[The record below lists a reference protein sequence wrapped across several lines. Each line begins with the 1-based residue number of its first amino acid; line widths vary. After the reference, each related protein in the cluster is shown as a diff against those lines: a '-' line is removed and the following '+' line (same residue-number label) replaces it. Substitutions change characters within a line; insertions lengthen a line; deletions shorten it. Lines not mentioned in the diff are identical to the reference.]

1 MKYKIKYV
9 ICMIA
14 FLVGLLL
21 PVQPVAASSSAI
33 GDVQEFNNLSGNAK
47 YLGSTYR
54 DNYSLDIE
62 EVELSDGIGEYLA
75 GKTMEGLNALAKV
88 FFFLERLLAYL
99 TVVVFYV
106 SFNLNLVDLFGSQVL
121 VIQQALNDSI
131 FQPLFLMGCAAAFCV
146 LIGRMI
152 RQDLAGALG
161 QIVKVIAIVMMSIL
175 VVTKSDTMLSM
186 CNNITKEISLEI
198 LVGVN
203 SANGYSGN
211 INAFSGEAAGILW
224 NNMVHQPWLTMEF
237 GYTASDDQVLGI
249 LSYKPGATE
258 RKDAVAADG
267 SGSFST
273 ERATERLGFS
283 FLYLIPCIMK
293 CGIYIIIVLIQLV
306 FQLLSIVYLF
316 MAPLVLIVSLF
327 PGYDGL
333 IGGWLRKIL
342 ETQISILVLSLIIG
356 ILIKFD
362 ELVFDWSRSVGFGWL
377 IALTIQIAIA
387 IALFL
392 NRDKLLT
399 AMSTVQR
406 GVSNPRYLR
415 NRMRLAGNVYAD
427 APKAAKEIRS
437 AAKWT
442 AGKAQW
448 IGGKVSSAEEG
459 VASWVQD
466 KNVPVS
472 WTVNPFLKNQKIKM
486 QEEPLTQS
494 KAEKKS
500 PEDSIRGSVDMAP
513 KNSNVGQKRASSGQS
528 DTQTQTRKEKRDSES
543 IRMISENLVK
553 SLNQLAMT
561 VDAAEDN
568 LHDNIQNNGAV
579 ERPALGDKKEED
591 RKEITLNV
599 KTPDGNGQS
608 VHAGMRNQQPLEVQI
623 PLETTRH
630 DNLQENRE
638 DEREDNR
645 RPTIKRQRP
654 EINAETPE
662 KVKTQQVIHSTERIR
677 EEIQQSEYAAEEIE
691 AEELEKPTQQIRP
704 SMQAM
709 RNGEKNDT
717 VQDRKV
723 DDPAVQPAAK
733 VQQDRKT
740 KKKTNRHPEER
751 LSQKETGVEKEKF
764 TKKG

>member
-1 MKYKIKYV
+1 
-9 ICMIA
+9 MIA
-14 FLVGLLL
+14 FVVGLML

-33 GDVQEFNNLSGNAK
+33 GEVQEFNNLSGNAK
-47 YLGSTYR
+47 YLGSAYR

-62 EVELSDGIGEYLA
+62 EVEISDGIGEYLA

-106 SFNLNLVDLFGSQVL
+106 SFNLNLVDLFGSQVS

-146 LIGRMI
+146 LIGRML

-203 SANGYSGN
+203 SANGYSDN

-237 GYTASDDQVLGI
+237 GYTASDDQVLGL
-249 LSYKPGATE
+249 LSYKPGAEE
-258 RKDAVAADG
+258 RKDAIAADE
-267 SGSFST
+267 SGSFLV

-362 ELVFDWSRSVGFGWL
+362 ELIFDWSRSVGFGWM

-392 NRDKLLT
+392 NRNKLLM

-415 NRMRLAGNVYAD
+415 NRMRLAGNVYAN
-427 APKAAKEIRS
+427 APRAAKEIKS

-442 AGKAQW
+442 ASKA
-448 IGGKVSSAEEG
+448 VSAGEG
-459 VASWVQD
+459 VSSWVQD

-472 WTVNPFLKNQKIKM
+472 WTVNPFLKNQKIKA
-486 QEEPLTQS
+486 QEETPPKATQR
-494 KAEKKS
+494 KVKKKS
-500 PEDSIRGSVDMAP
+500 VAGSIMESVDMAP
-513 KNSNVGQKRASSGQS
+513 KSSDVGQQKASSEKPY
-528 DTQTQTRKEKRDSES
+528 TQTQEEKGGSES
-543 IRMISENLVK
+543 IRMISEDLVRN
-553 SLNQLAMT
+553 LNQLAMV
-561 VDAAEDN
+561 VDAVGDN
-568 LHDNIQNNGAV
+568 LHDNIRDNGAV
-579 ERPALGDKKEED
+579 ERPILGDKKEED
-591 RKEITLNV
+591 RKELTINV
-599 KTPDGNGQS
+599 KTPDGSEQS
-608 VHAGMRNQQPLEVQI
+608 VHAGMQHQQMEAQI
-623 PLETTRH
+623 PLHR
-630 DNLQENRE
+630 
-638 DEREDNR
+638 
-645 RPTIKRQRP
+645 
-654 EINAETPE
+654 
-662 KVKTQQVIHSTERIR
+662 
-677 EEIQQSEYAAEEIE
+677 SEYDAEEIKSR
-691 AEELEKPTQQIRP
+691 ELKEPTQQARP
-704 SMQAM
+704 TMQAV
-709 RNGEKNDT
+709 RNDEKNDIVHNREAD
-717 VQDRKV
+717 VQ
-723 DDPAVQPAAK
+723 AVQPAAIEQTDK
-733 VQQDRKT
+733 EVKE
-740 KKKTNRHPEER
+740 KTNRHTEKR
-751 LSQKETGVEKEKF
+751 LLQKERDTEREKF
-764 TKKG
+764 VRKE

>member
-1 MKYKIKYV
+1 MKYKIKY
-9 ICMIA
+9 ILCMIA
-14 FLVGLLL
+14 FVVGLML

-33 GDVQEFNNLSGNAK
+33 GEVQEFNNLSGNAK
-47 YLGSTYR
+47 YLGSAYR

-62 EVELSDGIGEYLA
+62 EVEISDGIGEYLA

-106 SFNLNLVDLFGSQVL
+106 SFNLNLVDLFGSQVS

-146 LIGRMI
+146 LIGRML

-203 SANGYSGN
+203 SANGYSDN
-211 INAFSGEAAGILW
+211 INAFSGEAVGILW

-237 GYTASDDQVLGI
+237 GYTASDDQVLGL
-249 LSYKPGATE
+249 LSYKPGAEE
-258 RKDAVAADG
+258 RKDAIAADE
-267 SGSFST
+267 SGSFLV

-362 ELVFDWSRSVGFGWL
+362 ELIFDWSRSVGFGWM

-392 NRDKLLT
+392 NRNKLLM

-415 NRMRLAGNVYAD
+415 NRMRLAGNVYAN
-427 APKAAKEIRS
+427 APRAAKEIKS

-442 AGKAQW
+442 ASKA
-448 IGGKVSSAEEG
+448 VSAGEG
-459 VASWVQD
+459 VSSWVQD

-472 WTVNPFLKNQKIKM
+472 WTVNPFLKNQKIKA
-486 QEEPLTQS
+486 QEETPPKATQR
-494 KAEKKS
+494 KVKKKS
-500 PEDSIRGSVDMAP
+500 VAGSIMESVDMAP
-513 KNSNVGQKRASSGQS
+513 KSSDVGQQKASSEKPY
-528 DTQTQTRKEKRDSES
+528 TQTQEEKGGSES
-543 IRMISENLVK
+543 IRMISEDLVRN
-553 SLNQLAMT
+553 LNQLAMV
-561 VDAAEDN
+561 VDAVGDN
-568 LHDNIQNNGAV
+568 LHDNIRDNGAV
-579 ERPALGDKKEED
+579 ERPILGDKKEED
-591 RKEITLNV
+591 RKELTINV
-599 KTPDGNGQS
+599 KTPDGSEQS
-608 VHAGMRNQQPLEVQI
+608 VHAGMQHQQMEAQI
-623 PLETTRH
+623 PLHR
-630 DNLQENRE
+630 
-638 DEREDNR
+638 
-645 RPTIKRQRP
+645 
-654 EINAETPE
+654 
-662 KVKTQQVIHSTERIR
+662 
-677 EEIQQSEYAAEEIE
+677 SEYDAEEIKSR
-691 AEELEKPTQQIRP
+691 ELKEPTQQARP
-704 SMQAM
+704 TMQAV
-709 RNGEKNDT
+709 RNDEKNDIVHNREAD
-717 VQDRKV
+717 VQ
-723 DDPAVQPAAK
+723 AVQPAAIEQTDK
-733 VQQDRKT
+733 EVKE
-740 KKKTNRHPEER
+740 KTNRHTEKR
-751 LSQKETGVEKEKF
+751 LLQKERDTEREKF
-764 TKKG
+764 VRKE

>member
-1 MKYKIKYV
+1 MKYKIKY
-9 ICMIA
+9 ILCMIA
-14 FLVGLLL
+14 FVVGLML

-33 GDVQEFNNLSGNAK
+33 GEVQEFNNLSGNAK
-47 YLGSTYR
+47 YLGSVYR

-62 EVELSDGIGEYLA
+62 EVEISDGIGEYLA

-106 SFNLNLVDLFGSQVL
+106 SFNLNLVDLFGSQVS

-146 LIGRMI
+146 LIGRML

-203 SANGYSGN
+203 SANGYSDN

-237 GYTASDDQVLGI
+237 GYTASDDQVLGL
-249 LSYKPGATE
+249 LSYKPGAEE
-258 RKDAVAADG
+258 RKDAIAADE
-267 SGSFST
+267 SGSFLV

-362 ELVFDWSRSVGFGWL
+362 ELIFDWSRSVGFGWM

-392 NRDKLLT
+392 NRNKLLM

-415 NRMRLAGNVYAD
+415 NRMRLAGNVYAN
-427 APKAAKEIRS
+427 APRAAKEIKS

-442 AGKAQW
+442 ASKA
-448 IGGKVSSAEEG
+448 VSAGEG
-459 VASWVQD
+459 VSSWVQD

-472 WTVNPFLKNQKIKM
+472 WTVNPFLKNQKIKA
-486 QEEPLTQS
+486 QEETPPKATQR
-494 KAEKKS
+494 KVKKKS
-500 PEDSIRGSVDMAP
+500 VAGSIMESVDMAP
-513 KNSNVGQKRASSGQS
+513 KSSDVGQQKASSEKPY
-528 DTQTQTRKEKRDSES
+528 TQTQEEKGGSES
-543 IRMISENLVK
+543 IRMISEDLVRN
-553 SLNQLAMT
+553 LNQLAMV
-561 VDAAEDN
+561 VDAVGDN
-568 LHDNIQNNGAV
+568 LHDNIRDNGAV
-579 ERPALGDKKEED
+579 ERPILGDKKEED
-591 RKEITLNV
+591 RKELTINV
-599 KTPDGNGQS
+599 KTPDGSEQS
-608 VHAGMRNQQPLEVQI
+608 VHAGMQHQQMEAQI
-623 PLETTRH
+623 PL
-630 DNLQENRE
+630 
-638 DEREDNR
+638 
-645 RPTIKRQRP
+645 QR
-654 EINAETPE
+654 
-662 KVKTQQVIHSTERIR
+662 
-677 EEIQQSEYAAEEIE
+677 SEYDAEEIKSR
-691 AEELEKPTQQIRP
+691 ELKEPTQQARP
-704 SMQAM
+704 TMQAV
-709 RNGEKNDT
+709 RNDEKNDIVHNREAD
-717 VQDRKV
+717 VQ
-723 DDPAVQPAAK
+723 AVQPAAIEQTDK
-733 VQQDRKT
+733 EV
-740 KKKTNRHPEER
+740 KKKTNRHTEKR
-751 LSQKETGVEKEKF
+751 LLQKERDTEREKF
-764 TKKG
+764 VRKE

>member
-1 MKYKIKYV
+1 MKYKIKY
-9 ICMIA
+9 ILCMIA
-14 FLVGLLL
+14 FVVGLML

-33 GDVQEFNNLSGNAK
+33 GEVQEFNNLSGNAK
-47 YLGSTYR
+47 YLGSAYR

-62 EVELSDGIGEYLA
+62 EVEISDGIGEYLA

-106 SFNLNLVDLFGSQVL
+106 SFNLNLVDLFGSQVS

-146 LIGRMI
+146 LIGRML

-203 SANGYSGN
+203 SANGYSDN

-237 GYTASDDQVLGI
+237 GYTASDDQVLGL
-249 LSYKPGATE
+249 LSYKPGAEE
-258 RKDAVAADG
+258 RKDAIAADE
-267 SGSFST
+267 SGSFLV

-362 ELVFDWSRSVGFGWL
+362 ELIFDWSRSVGFGWM

-392 NRDKLLT
+392 NRNKLLM

-415 NRMRLAGNVYAD
+415 NRMRLAGNVYAN
-427 APKAAKEIRS
+427 APRAAKEIKS

-442 AGKAQW
+442 ASKA
-448 IGGKVSSAEEG
+448 VSAGEG
-459 VASWVQD
+459 VSSWVQD

-472 WTVNPFLKNQKIKM
+472 WTVNPFLKNQKIKA
-486 QEEPLTQS
+486 QEETPPKATQR
-494 KAEKKS
+494 KVKKKS
-500 PEDSIRGSVDMAP
+500 VAGSIMESVDMAP
-513 KNSNVGQKRASSGQS
+513 KSSDVGQQKASSEKPY
-528 DTQTQTRKEKRDSES
+528 TQTQEEKGGSES
-543 IRMISENLVK
+543 IRMISEDLVRN
-553 SLNQLAMT
+553 LNQLAMV
-561 VDAAEDN
+561 VDAVGDN
-568 LHDNIQNNGAV
+568 LHDNIRDNGAV
-579 ERPALGDKKEED
+579 ERPILGDKKEED
-591 RKEITLNV
+591 RKELTINV
-599 KTPDGNGQS
+599 KTPDGSEQS
-608 VHAGMRNQQPLEVQI
+608 VHAGMQHQQMEAQI
-623 PLETTRH
+623 PLHR
-630 DNLQENRE
+630 
-638 DEREDNR
+638 
-645 RPTIKRQRP
+645 
-654 EINAETPE
+654 
-662 KVKTQQVIHSTERIR
+662 
-677 EEIQQSEYAAEEIE
+677 SEYDAEEIKSR
-691 AEELEKPTQQIRP
+691 ELKEPTQQARP
-704 SMQAM
+704 TMQAV
-709 RNGEKNDT
+709 RNDEKNDIVHNREAD
-717 VQDRKV
+717 VQ
-723 DDPAVQPAAK
+723 AVQPAAIEQTDK
-733 VQQDRKT
+733 EVKE
-740 KKKTNRHPEER
+740 KINRHTEKR
-751 LSQKETGVEKEKF
+751 LLQKERDTEREKF
-764 TKKG
+764 VRKE

>member
-1 MKYKIKYV
+1 MKYKIKY
-9 ICMIA
+9 ILCMIA
-14 FLVGLLL
+14 FVVGLML

-33 GDVQEFNNLSGNAK
+33 GEVQEFNNLSGNAK
-47 YLGSTYR
+47 YLGSAYR

-62 EVELSDGIGEYLA
+62 EVEISDGIGEYLA

-106 SFNLNLVDLFGSQVL
+106 SFNLNLVDLFGSQVS

-146 LIGRMI
+146 LIGRMV

-175 VVTKSDTMLSM
+175 VVTKSDAMLSM

-203 SANGYSGN
+203 SANGYSDN

-237 GYTASDDQVLGI
+237 GYTASDDQVLGL
-249 LSYKPGATE
+249 LSYKPGAEE
-258 RKDAVAADG
+258 RKDAIAADE
-267 SGSFST
+267 SGSFLV

-362 ELVFDWSRSVGFGWL
+362 ELIFDWSRSVGFGWM

-392 NRDKLLT
+392 NRNKLLM

-415 NRMRLAGNVYAD
+415 NRMRLAGNVYAN
-427 APKAAKEIRS
+427 APRAAKEIKS

-442 AGKAQW
+442 ASKA
-448 IGGKVSSAEEG
+448 VSAGEG
-459 VASWVQD
+459 VSSWVQD

-472 WTVNPFLKNQKIKM
+472 WTVNPFLKNQKIKA
-486 QEEPLTQS
+486 QEETPPKATQR
-494 KAEKKS
+494 KVKKKS
-500 PEDSIRGSVDMAP
+500 VAGSIMESVDMAP
-513 KNSNVGQKRASSGQS
+513 KSSDVGQQKASSEKPY
-528 DTQTQTRKEKRDSES
+528 TQTQEEKGGSES
-543 IRMISENLVK
+543 IRMISEDLVRN
-553 SLNQLAMT
+553 LNQLAMV
-561 VDAAEDN
+561 VDAVGDN
-568 LHDNIQNNGAV
+568 LHDNIRDNGAV
-579 ERPALGDKKEED
+579 ERPILGDKKEED
-591 RKEITLNV
+591 RKELTINV
-599 KTPDGNGQS
+599 KTPDGSEQS
-608 VHAGMRNQQPLEVQI
+608 VHAGMQHQQMEAQI
-623 PLETTRH
+623 PLHR
-630 DNLQENRE
+630 
-638 DEREDNR
+638 
-645 RPTIKRQRP
+645 
-654 EINAETPE
+654 
-662 KVKTQQVIHSTERIR
+662 
-677 EEIQQSEYAAEEIE
+677 SEYDAEEIKSR
-691 AEELEKPTQQIRP
+691 ELKEPTQQARP
-704 SMQAM
+704 TMQAV
-709 RNGEKNDT
+709 RNDEKNDIVHNREAD
-717 VQDRKV
+717 VQ
-723 DDPAVQPAAK
+723 AVQPAAIEQTDK
-733 VQQDRKT
+733 EVKE
-740 KKKTNRHPEER
+740 KTNRHTEKR
-751 LSQKETGVEKEKF
+751 LLQKERDTEREKF
-764 TKKG
+764 VRKE

>member
-1 MKYKIKYV
+1 MKYKIKY
-9 ICMIA
+9 ILCMIA
-14 FLVGLLL
+14 FVVGLML

-33 GDVQEFNNLSGNAK
+33 GEVQEFNNLSGNAK
-47 YLGSTYR
+47 YLGSAYR

-62 EVELSDGIGEYLA
+62 EVEISDGIGEYLA

-106 SFNLNLVDLFGSQVL
+106 SFNLNLVDLFGSQVS

-146 LIGRMI
+146 LIGRML

-203 SANGYSGN
+203 SANGYSDN

-237 GYTASDDQVLGI
+237 GYTASDDQVLGL
-249 LSYKPGATE
+249 LSYKPGAEE
-258 RKDAVAADG
+258 RKDAIVADE
-267 SGSFST
+267 SGSFLV

-362 ELVFDWSRSVGFGWL
+362 ELIFDWSRSVGFGWM

-392 NRDKLLT
+392 NRNKLLM

-415 NRMRLAGNVYAD
+415 NRMRLAGNVYAN
-427 APKAAKEIRS
+427 APRAAKEIKS

-442 AGKAQW
+442 ASKA
-448 IGGKVSSAEEG
+448 VSAGEG
-459 VASWVQD
+459 VSSWVQD

-472 WTVNPFLKNQKIKM
+472 WTVNPFLKNQKIKA
-486 QEEPLTQS
+486 QEETPPKATQR
-494 KAEKKS
+494 KVKKKS
-500 PEDSIRGSVDMAP
+500 VAGSIMESVDMAP
-513 KNSNVGQKRASSGQS
+513 KSSDVGQQKASSEKPY
-528 DTQTQTRKEKRDSES
+528 TQTQEEKGGSES
-543 IRMISENLVK
+543 IRMISEDLVRN
-553 SLNQLAMT
+553 LNQLAMV
-561 VDAAEDN
+561 VDAVGDN
-568 LHDNIQNNGAV
+568 LHDNIRDNGAV
-579 ERPALGDKKEED
+579 ERPILGDKKEED
-591 RKEITLNV
+591 RKELTINV
-599 KTPDGNGQS
+599 KTPDGSEQS
-608 VHAGMRNQQPLEVQI
+608 VHAGMQHQQMEAQI
-623 PLETTRH
+623 PLHR
-630 DNLQENRE
+630 
-638 DEREDNR
+638 
-645 RPTIKRQRP
+645 
-654 EINAETPE
+654 
-662 KVKTQQVIHSTERIR
+662 
-677 EEIQQSEYAAEEIE
+677 SEYDAEEIKSR
-691 AEELEKPTQQIRP
+691 ELKEPTQQARP
-704 SMQAM
+704 TMQAV
-709 RNGEKNDT
+709 RNDEKNDIVHNREAD
-717 VQDRKV
+717 VQ
-723 DDPAVQPAAK
+723 AVQPAAIEQTDK
-733 VQQDRKT
+733 EVKE
-740 KKKTNRHPEER
+740 KTNRHTEKR
-751 LSQKETGVEKEKF
+751 LLQKERDTEREKF
-764 TKKG
+764 VRKE

>member
-1 MKYKIKYV
+1 
-9 ICMIA
+9 MIA
-14 FLVGLLL
+14 FVVGLML

-33 GDVQEFNNLSGNAK
+33 GEVQEFNNLSGNAK
-47 YLGSTYR
+47 YLGSAYR

-62 EVELSDGIGEYLA
+62 EVEISDGIGEYLA

-106 SFNLNLVDLFGSQVL
+106 SFNLNLVDLFGSQVS

-146 LIGRMI
+146 LIGRML

-203 SANGYSGN
+203 SANGYSDN

-224 NNMVHQPWLTMEF
+224 NDMVHQPWLTMEF
-237 GYTASDDQVLGI
+237 GYTASDDQVLGL
-249 LSYKPGATE
+249 LSYKPGAEE
-258 RKDAVAADG
+258 RKDAIAADE
-267 SGSFST
+267 SGSFLV

-362 ELVFDWSRSVGFGWL
+362 ELIFDWSRSVGFGWM

-392 NRDKLLT
+392 NRNKLLM

-415 NRMRLAGNVYAD
+415 NRMRLAGNVYAN
-427 APKAAKEIRS
+427 APRAAKEIKS

-442 AGKAQW
+442 ASKA
-448 IGGKVSSAEEG
+448 VSAGEG
-459 VASWVQD
+459 VSSWVQD

-472 WTVNPFLKNQKIKM
+472 WTVNPFLKNQKIKA
-486 QEEPLTQS
+486 QEETPPKATQR
-494 KAEKKS
+494 KVKKKS
-500 PEDSIRGSVDMAP
+500 VAGSIMESVDMAP
-513 KNSNVGQKRASSGQS
+513 KSSDVGQQKASSEKPY
-528 DTQTQTRKEKRDSES
+528 TQTQEEKGGSES
-543 IRMISENLVK
+543 IRMISEDLVRN
-553 SLNQLAMT
+553 LNQLAMV
-561 VDAAEDN
+561 VDAVGDN
-568 LHDNIQNNGAV
+568 LHDNIRDNGAV
-579 ERPALGDKKEED
+579 ERPILGDKKEED
-591 RKEITLNV
+591 RKELTINV
-599 KTPDGNGQS
+599 KTPDGSEQS
-608 VHAGMRNQQPLEVQI
+608 VHAGMQHQQMEAQI
-623 PLETTRH
+623 PLHR
-630 DNLQENRE
+630 
-638 DEREDNR
+638 
-645 RPTIKRQRP
+645 
-654 EINAETPE
+654 
-662 KVKTQQVIHSTERIR
+662 
-677 EEIQQSEYAAEEIE
+677 SEYDAEEIKSR
-691 AEELEKPTQQIRP
+691 ELKEPTQQARP
-704 SMQAM
+704 TMQAV
-709 RNGEKNDT
+709 RNDEKNDIVHNREAD
-717 VQDRKV
+717 VQ
-723 DDPAVQPAAK
+723 AVQPAAIEQTDK
-733 VQQDRKT
+733 EVKE
-740 KKKTNRHPEER
+740 KTNRHTEKR
-751 LSQKETGVEKEKF
+751 LLQKERDTEREKF
-764 TKKG
+764 VRKE

>member
-1 MKYKIKYV
+1 MKYKIKY
-9 ICMIA
+9 ILCMIA
-14 FLVGLLL
+14 FVVWLML

-33 GDVQEFNNLSGNAK
+33 GEVQEFNNLSGNAK
-47 YLGSTYR
+47 YLGSAYR

-62 EVELSDGIGEYLA
+62 EVEISDGIGEYLA

-106 SFNLNLVDLFGSQVL
+106 SFNLNLVDLFGSQVS

-146 LIGRMI
+146 LIGRML

-203 SANGYSGN
+203 SANGYSDN

-237 GYTASDDQVLGI
+237 GYTASDDQVLGL
-249 LSYKPGATE
+249 LSYKPGAEE
-258 RKDAVAADG
+258 RKDAIAADE
-267 SGSFST
+267 SGSFLV

-362 ELVFDWSRSVGFGWL
+362 ELIFDWSRSVGFGWM

-392 NRDKLLT
+392 NRNKLLM

-415 NRMRLAGNVYAD
+415 NRMRLAGNVYAN
-427 APKAAKEIRS
+427 APRAVKEIKS

-442 AGKAQW
+442 ASKA
-448 IGGKVSSAEEG
+448 VSAGEG
-459 VASWVQD
+459 VSSWVQD

-472 WTVNPFLKNQKIKM
+472 WTVNPFLKNQKIKA
-486 QEEPLTQS
+486 QEETPPKATQR
-494 KAEKKS
+494 KVKKKS
-500 PEDSIRGSVDMAP
+500 VAGSIMESVDMAP
-513 KNSNVGQKRASSGQS
+513 KSSDVGQQKASSEKPY
-528 DTQTQTRKEKRDSES
+528 TQTQEEKGGSES
-543 IRMISENLVK
+543 IRMISEDLVRN
-553 SLNQLAMT
+553 LNQLAMV
-561 VDAAEDN
+561 VDAVGDN
-568 LHDNIQNNGAV
+568 LHDNIRDNGAV
-579 ERPALGDKKEED
+579 ERPILGDKKEED
-591 RKEITLNV
+591 RKELTINV
-599 KTPDGNGQS
+599 KTPDGSEQS
-608 VHAGMRNQQPLEVQI
+608 VHAGMQHQQMEAQI
-623 PLETTRH
+623 PLHR
-630 DNLQENRE
+630 
-638 DEREDNR
+638 
-645 RPTIKRQRP
+645 
-654 EINAETPE
+654 
-662 KVKTQQVIHSTERIR
+662 
-677 EEIQQSEYAAEEIE
+677 SEYDAEEIKSR
-691 AEELEKPTQQIRP
+691 ELKEPTQQARP
-704 SMQAM
+704 TMQAV
-709 RNGEKNDT
+709 RNDEKNDIVHNREAD
-717 VQDRKV
+717 VQ
-723 DDPAVQPAAK
+723 AVQPAAIEQTDK
-733 VQQDRKT
+733 EVKE
-740 KKKTNRHPEER
+740 KTNRHTEKR
-751 LSQKETGVEKEKF
+751 LLQKERDTEREKF
-764 TKKG
+764 VRKE

>member
-1 MKYKIKYV
+1 MKYKIKY
-9 ICMIA
+9 ILCMIA
-14 FLVGLLL
+14 FVVGLML

-33 GDVQEFNNLSGNAK
+33 GEVQEFNNLSGNAK
-47 YLGSTYR
+47 YLGSAYR

-62 EVELSDGIGEYLA
+62 EVEISDGIGEYLA

-106 SFNLNLVDLFGSQVL
+106 SFNLNLVDLFGSQVS

-146 LIGRMI
+146 LIGRML

-203 SANGYSGN
+203 SANGYSDN

-237 GYTASDDQVLGI
+237 GYTASDDQVLGL
-249 LSYKPGATE
+249 LSYKPGAEE
-258 RKDAVAADG
+258 RKDAIADE
-267 SGSFST
+267 SGSFLV

-362 ELVFDWSRSVGFGWL
+362 ELIFDWSRSVGFGWM

-392 NRDKLLT
+392 NRNKLLM

-415 NRMRLAGNVYAD
+415 NRMRLAGNVYAN
-427 APKAAKEIRS
+427 APRAAKEIKS

-442 AGKAQW
+442 ASKA
-448 IGGKVSSAEEG
+448 VSAGEG
-459 VASWVQD
+459 VSSWVQD

-472 WTVNPFLKNQKIKM
+472 WTVNPFLKNQKIKA
-486 QEEPLTQS
+486 QEETPPKATQR
-494 KAEKKS
+494 KVKKKS
-500 PEDSIRGSVDMAP
+500 VAGSIMESVDMAP
-513 KNSNVGQKRASSGQS
+513 KSSDVGQQKASSEKPY
-528 DTQTQTRKEKRDSES
+528 TQTQEEKGGSES
-543 IRMISENLVK
+543 IRMISEDLVRN
-553 SLNQLAMT
+553 LNQLAMV
-561 VDAAEDN
+561 VDAVGDN
-568 LHDNIQNNGAV
+568 LHDNIRDNGAV
-579 ERPALGDKKEED
+579 ERPILGDKKEED
-591 RKEITLNV
+591 RKELTINV
-599 KTPDGNGQS
+599 KTPDGSEQS
-608 VHAGMRNQQPLEVQI
+608 VHAGMQHQQMEAQI
-623 PLETTRH
+623 PLHR
-630 DNLQENRE
+630 
-638 DEREDNR
+638 
-645 RPTIKRQRP
+645 
-654 EINAETPE
+654 
-662 KVKTQQVIHSTERIR
+662 
-677 EEIQQSEYAAEEIE
+677 SEYDAEEIKSR
-691 AEELEKPTQQIRP
+691 ELKEPTQQARP
-704 SMQAM
+704 TMQAV
-709 RNGEKNDT
+709 RNDEKNDIVHNREAD
-717 VQDRKV
+717 VQ
-723 DDPAVQPAAK
+723 AVQPAAIEQTDK
-733 VQQDRKT
+733 EVKE
-740 KKKTNRHPEER
+740 KTNRHTEKR
-751 LSQKETGVEKEKF
+751 LLQKERDTEREKF
-764 TKKG
+764 VRKE

>member
-1 MKYKIKYV
+1 MKYKIKY
-9 ICMIA
+9 ILCMIA
-14 FLVGLLL
+14 FVVGLML

-33 GDVQEFNNLSGNAK
+33 GEVQEFNNLSGNAK
-47 YLGSTYR
+47 YLGSAYR

-62 EVELSDGIGEYLA
+62 EVEISDGIGEYLA

-106 SFNLNLVDLFGSQVL
+106 SFNLNLVDLFGSQVS

-146 LIGRMI
+146 LIGRMV

-175 VVTKSDTMLSM
+175 VVTKSDAMLSM

-203 SANGYSGN
+203 SANGYSDN

-237 GYTASDDQVLGI
+237 GYTASDDQVLGL
-249 LSYKPGATE
+249 LSYKPGAEE
-258 RKDAVAADG
+258 RKDAIAADE
-267 SGSFST
+267 SGSFLV

-293 CGIYIIIVLIQLV
+293 CGIYIVIVLIQLV

-362 ELVFDWSRSVGFGWL
+362 ELIFDWSRSVGFGWM

-392 NRDKLLT
+392 NRNKLLM

-415 NRMRLAGNVYAD
+415 NRMRLAGNVYAN
-427 APKAAKEIRS
+427 APRAAKEIKS

-442 AGKAQW
+442 ASKAVSA
-448 IGGKVSSAEEG
+448 GEGVSSWA
-459 VASWVQD
+459 QD

-472 WTVNPFLKNQKIKM
+472 WTVNPFLKNQKIKA
-486 QEEPLTQS
+486 QEETPPKAKTTQS
-494 KAEKKS
+494 KAKKKNAAG
-500 PEDSIRGSVDMAP
+500 SIMESVDMAP
-513 KNSNVGQKRASSGQS
+513 KSSDVGQQKASSGKLY
-528 DTQTQTRKEKRDSES
+528 TQTQEEGGSES
-543 IRMISENLVK
+543 IRMISEDLVRN
-553 SLNQLAMT
+553 LNQLAMV
-561 VDAAEDN
+561 VDAVGDN
-568 LHDNIQNNGAV
+568 LHDNIRDNGAV
-579 ERPALGDKKEED
+579 ERPVLGDKKEED
-591 RKEITLNV
+591 RKELTINV
-599 KTPDGNGQS
+599 KTPDGSEQS
-608 VHAGMRNQQPLEVQI
+608 VHAGTQHQQMEAQI
-623 PLETTRH
+623 PL
-630 DNLQENRE
+630 
-638 DEREDNR
+638 
-645 RPTIKRQRP
+645 QRP
-654 EINAETPE
+654 E
-662 KVKTQQVIHSTERIR
+662 
-677 EEIQQSEYAAEEIE
+677 YDAEEIK
-691 AEELEKPTQQIRP
+691 AGELKEPTQQARP
-704 SMQAM
+704 TMQAV
-709 RNGEKNDT
+709 RNDEKNGIVHNREADA
-717 VQDRKV
+717 Q
-723 DDPAVQPAAK
+723 AVQPAAIEQPDK
-733 VQQDRKT
+733 EV
-740 KKKTNRHPEER
+740 KKKTNRHTEKR
-751 LSQKETGVEKEKF
+751 LLQKESGTEREKF
-764 TKKG
+764 GRKE

>member
-1 MKYKIKYV
+1 MKYKIKY
-9 ICMIA
+9 ILCMIA
-14 FLVGLLL
+14 FVVGLML

-33 GDVQEFNNLSGNAK
+33 GEVQEFNNLSGNAK
-47 YLGSTYR
+47 YLGSAYR

-62 EVELSDGIGEYLA
+62 EVEISDGIGEYLA

-106 SFNLNLVDLFGSQVL
+106 SFNLNLVDLFGFQVS

-146 LIGRMI
+146 LIGRML

-203 SANGYSGN
+203 SANGYSDN

-237 GYTASDDQVLGI
+237 GYTASDDQVLGL
-249 LSYKPGATE
+249 LSYKPGAEE
-258 RKDAVAADG
+258 RKDAIAADE
-267 SGSFST
+267 SGSFLV

-362 ELVFDWSRSVGFGWL
+362 ELIFDWSRSVGFGWM

-392 NRDKLLT
+392 NRNKLLM

-415 NRMRLAGNVYAD
+415 NRMRLAGNVYAN
-427 APKAAKEIRS
+427 APRAAKEIKS

-442 AGKAQW
+442 ASKA
-448 IGGKVSSAEEG
+448 VSAGEG
-459 VASWVQD
+459 VSSWVQD

-472 WTVNPFLKNQKIKM
+472 WTVNPFLKNQKIKA
-486 QEEPLTQS
+486 QEETPPKATQR
-494 KAEKKS
+494 KVKKKS
-500 PEDSIRGSVDMAP
+500 VAGSIMESVDMAP
-513 KNSNVGQKRASSGQS
+513 KSSDVGQQKASSEKPY
-528 DTQTQTRKEKRDSES
+528 TQTQEEKGGSES
-543 IRMISENLVK
+543 IRMISEDLVRN
-553 SLNQLAMT
+553 LNQLAMV
-561 VDAAEDN
+561 VDAVGDN
-568 LHDNIQNNGAV
+568 LHDNIRDNGAV
-579 ERPALGDKKEED
+579 ERPILGDKKEED
-591 RKEITLNV
+591 RKELTINV
-599 KTPDGNGQS
+599 KTPDGSEQS
-608 VHAGMRNQQPLEVQI
+608 VHAGMQHQQMEAQI
-623 PLETTRH
+623 PLHR
-630 DNLQENRE
+630 
-638 DEREDNR
+638 
-645 RPTIKRQRP
+645 
-654 EINAETPE
+654 
-662 KVKTQQVIHSTERIR
+662 
-677 EEIQQSEYAAEEIE
+677 SEYDAEEIKSR
-691 AEELEKPTQQIRP
+691 ELKEPTQQARP
-704 SMQAM
+704 TMQAV
-709 RNGEKNDT
+709 RNDEKNDIVHNREAD
-717 VQDRKV
+717 VQ
-723 DDPAVQPAAK
+723 AVQPAAIEQTDK
-733 VQQDRKT
+733 EVKE
-740 KKKTNRHPEER
+740 KTNRHTEKR
-751 LSQKETGVEKEKF
+751 LLQKERDTEREKF
-764 TKKG
+764 VRKE

>member
-1 MKYKIKYV
+1 MKYKIKY
-9 ICMIA
+9 ILCMIA
-14 FLVGLLL
+14 FVVGLML

-33 GDVQEFNNLSGNAK
+33 GEVQEFNNLSGNAK
-47 YLGSTYR
+47 YLGSAYR

-62 EVELSDGIGEYLA
+62 EVEISDGIGEYLA

-106 SFNLNLVDLFGSQVL
+106 SFNLNLVDLFGSQVS

-146 LIGRMI
+146 LIGRML

-203 SANGYSGN
+203 SANGYSDN

-237 GYTASDDQVLGI
+237 GYTASDDQVLGL
-249 LSYKPGATE
+249 LSYKPGAEE
-258 RKDAVAADG
+258 RKDAIAADE
-267 SGSFST
+267 SGSFLV

-362 ELVFDWSRSVGFGWL
+362 ELIFEWSRSVGFGWM

-392 NRDKLLT
+392 NRNKLLM

-415 NRMRLAGNVYAD
+415 NRMRLAGNVYAN
-427 APKAAKEIRS
+427 APRAAKEIKS

-442 AGKAQW
+442 ASKA
-448 IGGKVSSAEEG
+448 VSAGEG
-459 VASWVQD
+459 VSSWVQD

-472 WTVNPFLKNQKIKM
+472 WTVNPFLKNQKIKA
-486 QEEPLTQS
+486 QEETPPKATQR
-494 KAEKKS
+494 KVKKKS
-500 PEDSIRGSVDMAP
+500 VAGSIMESVDMAP
-513 KNSNVGQKRASSGQS
+513 KSSDVGQQKASSEKPY
-528 DTQTQTRKEKRDSES
+528 TQTQEEKGGSES
-543 IRMISENLVK
+543 IRMISEDLVRN
-553 SLNQLAMT
+553 LNQLAMV
-561 VDAAEDN
+561 VDAVGDN
-568 LHDNIQNNGAV
+568 LHDNIRDNGAV
-579 ERPALGDKKEED
+579 ERPILGDKKEED
-591 RKEITLNV
+591 RKELTINV
-599 KTPDGNGQS
+599 KTPDGSEQS
-608 VHAGMRNQQPLEVQI
+608 VHAGMQHQQMEAQI
-623 PLETTRH
+623 PLHR
-630 DNLQENRE
+630 
-638 DEREDNR
+638 
-645 RPTIKRQRP
+645 
-654 EINAETPE
+654 
-662 KVKTQQVIHSTERIR
+662 
-677 EEIQQSEYAAEEIE
+677 SEYDAEEIKSR
-691 AEELEKPTQQIRP
+691 ELKEPTQQARP
-704 SMQAM
+704 TMQAV
-709 RNGEKNDT
+709 RNDEKNDIVHNREAD
-717 VQDRKV
+717 VQ
-723 DDPAVQPAAK
+723 AVQPAAIEQTDK
-733 VQQDRKT
+733 EVKE
-740 KKKTNRHPEER
+740 KTNRHTEKR
-751 LSQKETGVEKEKF
+751 LLQKERDTEREKF
-764 TKKG
+764 VRKE

>member
-1 MKYKIKYV
+1 
-9 ICMIA
+9 MIA
-14 FLVGLLL
+14 FVVGLML

-33 GDVQEFNNLSGNAK
+33 GEVQEFNNLSGNAK
-47 YLGSTYR
+47 YLGSAYR

-62 EVELSDGIGEYLA
+62 EVEISDGIGEYLA

-106 SFNLNLVDLFGSQVL
+106 SFNLNLVDLFGSQVS

-146 LIGRMI
+146 LIGRML

-203 SANGYSGN
+203 SANGYSDN

-237 GYTASDDQVLGI
+237 GYTASDDQVLGL
-249 LSYKPGATE
+249 LSYKPGAEE
-258 RKDAVAADG
+258 RKDAIAADE
-267 SGSFST
+267 SGSFLV

-362 ELVFDWSRSVGFGWL
+362 ELIFDWSRSVGFGWM

-392 NRDKLLT
+392 NRNKLLM

-415 NRMRLAGNVYAD
+415 NRMRLAGNVYAN
-427 APKAAKEIRS
+427 APRAAKEIKS

-442 AGKAQW
+442 ASKA
-448 IGGKVSSAEEG
+448 VSAGEG
-459 VASWVQD
+459 VSSWVQD

-472 WTVNPFLKNQKIKM
+472 WTVNPFLKNQKIKA
-486 QEEPLTQS
+486 QEETPPKATQR
-494 KAEKKS
+494 KVKKKS
-500 PEDSIRGSVDMAP
+500 VAGSIMESVDMAP
-513 KNSNVGQKRASSGQS
+513 KSSDVGQQKASSEKPY
-528 DTQTQTRKEKRDSES
+528 TQTQEEKGGSES
-543 IRMISENLVK
+543 IRMISEDLVRN
-553 SLNQLAMT
+553 LNQLAMV
-561 VDAAEDN
+561 VDAVGDN
-568 LHDNIQNNGAV
+568 LHDNIRDNGAV
-579 ERPALGDKKEED
+579 ERPILGDKKEED
-591 RKEITLNV
+591 RKELTINV
-599 KTPDGNGQS
+599 KTPDGSEQS
-608 VHAGMRNQQPLEVQI
+608 VHAGMQHQQMEAQI
-623 PLETTRH
+623 PLHR
-630 DNLQENRE
+630 
-638 DEREDNR
+638 
-645 RPTIKRQRP
+645 
-654 EINAETPE
+654 
-662 KVKTQQVIHSTERIR
+662 
-677 EEIQQSEYAAEEIE
+677 SEYDAEEIKSR
-691 AEELEKPTQQIRP
+691 ELKEPTQQARP
-704 SMQAM
+704 TMQAV
-709 RNGEKNDT
+709 RNDEKNDIVHNREAD
-717 VQDRKV
+717 VQ
-723 DDPAVQPAAK
+723 AVQPAAIEQPDK
-733 VQQDRKT
+733 EV
-740 KKKTNRHPEER
+740 KKKTNRHTEKR
-751 LSQKETGVEKEKF
+751 LLQKERDTEREKF
-764 TKKG
+764 VRKE

>member
-1 MKYKIKYV
+1 MKYKIKY
-9 ICMIA
+9 ILCMIA
-14 FLVGLLL
+14 FVVGLML

-33 GDVQEFNNLSGNAK
+33 GEVQEFNNLSGNAK
-47 YLGSTYR
+47 YLGSAYR

-62 EVELSDGIGEYLA
+62 EVEISDGIGEYLA

-106 SFNLNLVDLFGSQVL
+106 SFNLNLVDLFGSQVS

-146 LIGRMI
+146 LIGRML

-203 SANGYSGN
+203 SANGYSDN

-237 GYTASDDQVLGI
+237 GYTASDDQVLGL
-249 LSYKPGATE
+249 LSYKPGAEE
-258 RKDAVAADG
+258 RKDAIAADE
-267 SGSFST
+267 SGSFLV

-333 IGGWLRKIL
+333 ISGWLRKIL

-362 ELVFDWSRSVGFGWL
+362 ELIFDWSRSVGFGWM

-392 NRDKLLT
+392 NRNKLLM

-415 NRMRLAGNVYAD
+415 NRMRLAGNVYAN
-427 APKAAKEIRS
+427 APRAAKEIKS

-442 AGKAQW
+442 ASKA
-448 IGGKVSSAEEG
+448 VSAGEG
-459 VASWVQD
+459 VSSWVQD

-472 WTVNPFLKNQKIKM
+472 WTVNPFLKNQKIKT
-486 QEEPLTQS
+486 QEETPPKATQR
-494 KAEKKS
+494 KVKKKS
-500 PEDSIRGSVDMAP
+500 VAGSIMESVDMAP
-513 KNSNVGQKRASSGQS
+513 KSSDVGQQKASSEKPY
-528 DTQTQTRKEKRDSES
+528 TQTQEEKGGSES
-543 IRMISENLVK
+543 IRMISEDLVRN
-553 SLNQLAMT
+553 LNQLAMV
-561 VDAAEDN
+561 VDAVGDN
-568 LHDNIQNNGAV
+568 LHDNIRDNGAV
-579 ERPALGDKKEED
+579 ERPILGDKKEED
-591 RKEITLNV
+591 RKELTINV
-599 KTPDGNGQS
+599 KTPDGSEQS
-608 VHAGMRNQQPLEVQI
+608 VHAGMQHQQMGAQI
-623 PLETTRH
+623 PL
-630 DNLQENRE
+630 
-638 DEREDNR
+638 
-645 RPTIKRQRP
+645 QR
-654 EINAETPE
+654 
-662 KVKTQQVIHSTERIR
+662 
-677 EEIQQSEYAAEEIE
+677 SEYDAEEIK
-691 AEELEKPTQQIRP
+691 AGELKEPTQQSRP
-704 SMQAM
+704 TMQA
-709 RNGEKNDT
+709 
-717 VQDRKV
+717 VH
-723 DDPAVQPAAK
+723 PAAIEQPDK
-733 VQQDRKT
+733 EV
-740 KKKTNRHPEER
+740 KKKTNQHTEKR
-751 LSQKETGVEKEKF
+751 LLQKEKNL
-764 TKKG
+764 

>member
-1 MKYKIKYV
+1 MKYKIKY
-9 ICMIA
+9 ILCMIA
-14 FLVGLLL
+14 FVVGLML

-33 GDVQEFNNLSGNAK
+33 GEVQEFNNLSGNAK
-47 YLGSTYR
+47 YLGSAYR

-62 EVELSDGIGEYLA
+62 EVEISDGIGEYLA

-106 SFNLNLVDLFGSQVL
+106 SFNLNLVDLFGSQVS

-146 LIGRMI
+146 LIGRML

-203 SANGYSGN
+203 SANGYSDN

-237 GYTASDDQVLGI
+237 GYTASDDQVLGL
-249 LSYKPGATE
+249 LSYKPGAEE
-258 RKDAVAADG
+258 RKDAIAADE
-267 SGSFST
+267 SGSFLV

-356 ILIKFD
+356 ISIKFD
-362 ELVFDWSRSVGFGWL
+362 ELIFDWSRSVGFGWM

-392 NRDKLLT
+392 NRNKLLM

-415 NRMRLAGNVYAD
+415 NRMRLAGNVYAN
-427 APKAAKEIRS
+427 APRAAKEIKS

-442 AGKAQW
+442 ASKA
-448 IGGKVSSAEEG
+448 VSAGEG
-459 VASWVQD
+459 VSSWVQD

-472 WTVNPFLKNQKIKM
+472 WTVNPFLKNQKIKA
-486 QEEPLTQS
+486 QEETPPKATQR
-494 KAEKKS
+494 KVKKKS
-500 PEDSIRGSVDMAP
+500 VAGSIMESVDMAP
-513 KNSNVGQKRASSGQS
+513 KSSDVGQQKASSEKPY
-528 DTQTQTRKEKRDSES
+528 TQTQEEKGGSES
-543 IRMISENLVK
+543 IRMISEDLVRN
-553 SLNQLAMT
+553 LNQLAMV
-561 VDAAEDN
+561 VDAVGDN
-568 LHDNIQNNGAV
+568 LHDNIRDNGAV
-579 ERPALGDKKEED
+579 ERPILGDKKEED
-591 RKEITLNV
+591 RKELTINV
-599 KTPDGNGQS
+599 KTPDGSEQS
-608 VHAGMRNQQPLEVQI
+608 VHAGMQHQQMEAQI
-623 PLETTRH
+623 PLHR
-630 DNLQENRE
+630 
-638 DEREDNR
+638 
-645 RPTIKRQRP
+645 
-654 EINAETPE
+654 
-662 KVKTQQVIHSTERIR
+662 
-677 EEIQQSEYAAEEIE
+677 SEYDAEEIKSR
-691 AEELEKPTQQIRP
+691 ELKEPTQQARP
-704 SMQAM
+704 TMQAV
-709 RNGEKNDT
+709 RNDEKNDIVHNREAD
-717 VQDRKV
+717 VQ
-723 DDPAVQPAAK
+723 AVQPAAIEQTDK
-733 VQQDRKT
+733 EVKE
-740 KKKTNRHPEER
+740 KTNRHTEKR
-751 LSQKETGVEKEKF
+751 LLQKERDTEREKF
-764 TKKG
+764 VRKE

>member
-1 MKYKIKYV
+1 MKYKIKY
-9 ICMIA
+9 ILCMIA
-14 FLVGLLL
+14 FVVGLML

-33 GDVQEFNNLSGNAK
+33 GEVQEFNNLSGNAK
-47 YLGSTYR
+47 YLGSAYR
-54 DNYSLDIE
+54 DNYSLDSE
-62 EVELSDGIGEYLA
+62 EVEISDGIGEYLA

-106 SFNLNLVDLFGSQVL
+106 SFNLNLVDLFGSQVS

-146 LIGRMI
+146 LIGRML

-203 SANGYSGN
+203 SANGYSDN

-237 GYTASDDQVLGI
+237 GYTASDDQVLGL
-249 LSYKPGATE
+249 LSYKPGAEE
-258 RKDAVAADG
+258 RKDAIAADE
-267 SGSFST
+267 SGSFLV

-362 ELVFDWSRSVGFGWL
+362 ELIFDWSRSVGFGWM

-392 NRDKLLT
+392 NRNKLLM

-415 NRMRLAGNVYAD
+415 NRMRLAGNVYAN
-427 APKAAKEIRS
+427 APRAAKEIKS

-442 AGKAQW
+442 ASKA
-448 IGGKVSSAEEG
+448 VSAGEG
-459 VASWVQD
+459 VSSWVQD

-472 WTVNPFLKNQKIKM
+472 WTVNPFLKNQKIKA
-486 QEEPLTQS
+486 QEETPPKATQR
-494 KAEKKS
+494 KVKKKS
-500 PEDSIRGSVDMAP
+500 VAGSIMESVDMAP
-513 KNSNVGQKRASSGQS
+513 KSSDVGQQKASSEKPY
-528 DTQTQTRKEKRDSES
+528 TQTQEEKGGSES
-543 IRMISENLVK
+543 IRMISEDLVRN
-553 SLNQLAMT
+553 LNQLAMV
-561 VDAAEDN
+561 VDAVGDN
-568 LHDNIQNNGAV
+568 LHDNIRDNGAV
-579 ERPALGDKKEED
+579 ERPILGDKKEED
-591 RKEITLNV
+591 RKELTINV
-599 KTPDGNGQS
+599 KTPDGSEQS
-608 VHAGMRNQQPLEVQI
+608 VHAGMQHQQMEAQI
-623 PLETTRH
+623 PLHR
-630 DNLQENRE
+630 
-638 DEREDNR
+638 
-645 RPTIKRQRP
+645 
-654 EINAETPE
+654 
-662 KVKTQQVIHSTERIR
+662 
-677 EEIQQSEYAAEEIE
+677 SEYDAEEIKSR
-691 AEELEKPTQQIRP
+691 ELKEPTQQARP
-704 SMQAM
+704 TMQAV
-709 RNGEKNDT
+709 RNDEKNDIVHNREAD
-717 VQDRKV
+717 VQ
-723 DDPAVQPAAK
+723 AVQPAAIEQTDK
-733 VQQDRKT
+733 EVKE
-740 KKKTNRHPEER
+740 KTNRHTEKR
-751 LSQKETGVEKEKF
+751 LLQKERDTEREKF
-764 TKKG
+764 VRKE

>member
-1 MKYKIKYV
+1 MKYKIKY
-9 ICMIA
+9 ILCMIA
-14 FLVGLLL
+14 FVVGLML

-33 GDVQEFNNLSGNAK
+33 GEVQEFNNLSGNAK
-47 YLGSTYR
+47 YLGSAYR

-62 EVELSDGIGEYLA
+62 EVEISDGIGEYLA

-106 SFNLNLVDLFGSQVL
+106 SFNLNLVDLFGSQVS

-146 LIGRMI
+146 LIGRML

-203 SANGYSGN
+203 SANGYSDN

-237 GYTASDDQVLGI
+237 GYTASDDQVLGL
-249 LSYKPGATE
+249 LSYKPGAEE
-258 RKDAVAADG
+258 RKDAIAADE
-267 SGSFST
+267 SGSFLV

-362 ELVFDWSRSVGFGWL
+362 ELIFDWSRSVGFGWM

-392 NRDKLLT
+392 NRNKLLM

-415 NRMRLAGNVYAD
+415 NRMRLAGNVYAN
-427 APKAAKEIRS
+427 APRAAKEIKS

-442 AGKAQW
+442 ASKA
-448 IGGKVSSAEEG
+448 VSAGEG
-459 VASWVQD
+459 VSSWVQD

-472 WTVNPFLKNQKIKM
+472 WTVNPFLKNQKIKA
-486 QEEPLTQS
+486 QEETPPKATQR
-494 KAEKKS
+494 KVKKKS
-500 PEDSIRGSVDMAP
+500 VAGSIMESVDMAP
-513 KNSNVGQKRASSGQS
+513 KSSDVGQQKASSEKPY
-528 DTQTQTRKEKRDSES
+528 TQTQEEKGGSES
-543 IRMISENLVK
+543 IRMISEDLVRN
-553 SLNQLAMT
+553 LNQLAMV
-561 VDAAEDN
+561 VDAVGDN
-568 LHDNIQNNGAV
+568 LHDNIRDNGAV
-579 ERPALGDKKEED
+579 ERPILGDKKEED
-591 RKEITLNV
+591 RKELTINV
-599 KTPDGNGQS
+599 KTPDGSEQS
-608 VHAGMRNQQPLEVQI
+608 VHAGMQHQQMEAQI
-623 PLETTRH
+623 PL
-630 DNLQENRE
+630 
-638 DEREDNR
+638 
-645 RPTIKRQRP
+645 QR
-654 EINAETPE
+654 
-662 KVKTQQVIHSTERIR
+662 
-677 EEIQQSEYAAEEIE
+677 SEYDAEEIKSR
-691 AEELEKPTQQIRP
+691 ELKEPTQQARP
-704 SMQAM
+704 TMQAV
-709 RNGEKNDT
+709 RNDEKNDIVHNREAD
-717 VQDRKV
+717 VQ
-723 DDPAVQPAAK
+723 AVQPAAIEQTDK
-733 VQQDRKT
+733 EV
-740 KKKTNRHPEER
+740 KKKTNRHTEKR
-751 LSQKETGVEKEKF
+751 LLQKERDTEREKF
-764 TKKG
+764 VRKE

>member
-1 MKYKIKYV
+1 MKYKIKY
-9 ICMIA
+9 ILCMIA
-14 FLVGLLL
+14 FVVGLML

-33 GDVQEFNNLSGNAK
+33 GEVQEFNNLSGNAK
-47 YLGSTYR
+47 YLGSAYR

-62 EVELSDGIGEYLA
+62 EVEISDGIGEYLA

-106 SFNLNLVDLFGSQVL
+106 SFNLNLVDLFGSQVS

-146 LIGRMI
+146 LIGRML

-186 CNNITKEISLEI
+186 CNNITKELSLEI

-203 SANGYSGN
+203 SANGYSDN

-237 GYTASDDQVLGI
+237 GYTASDDQVLGL
-249 LSYKPGATE
+249 LSYKPGAEE
-258 RKDAVAADG
+258 RKDAIAADE
-267 SGSFST
+267 SGSFLV

-362 ELVFDWSRSVGFGWL
+362 ELIFDWSRSVGFGWM

-392 NRDKLLT
+392 NRNKLLM

-415 NRMRLAGNVYAD
+415 NRMRLAGNVYAN
-427 APKAAKEIRS
+427 APRAAKEIKS

-442 AGKAQW
+442 ASKA
-448 IGGKVSSAEEG
+448 VSAGEG
-459 VASWVQD
+459 VSSWVQD

-472 WTVNPFLKNQKIKM
+472 WTVNPFLKNQKIKA
-486 QEEPLTQS
+486 QEETPPKVTQR
-494 KAEKKS
+494 KVKKKS
-500 PEDSIRGSVDMAP
+500 VAGSIMESVDMAP
-513 KNSNVGQKRASSGQS
+513 KSSDVGQQKASSEKPY
-528 DTQTQTRKEKRDSES
+528 TQTQEEKGGSES
-543 IRMISENLVK
+543 IRMISEDLVRN
-553 SLNQLAMT
+553 LNQLAMV
-561 VDAAEDN
+561 VDAVGDN
-568 LHDNIQNNGAV
+568 LHDNIRDNGAV
-579 ERPALGDKKEED
+579 ERPILGDKKEED
-591 RKEITLNV
+591 RKELTINV
-599 KTPDGNGQS
+599 KTPDGSEQS
-608 VHAGMRNQQPLEVQI
+608 VHAGMQHQQMEAQI
-623 PLETTRH
+623 PLHR
-630 DNLQENRE
+630 
-638 DEREDNR
+638 
-645 RPTIKRQRP
+645 
-654 EINAETPE
+654 
-662 KVKTQQVIHSTERIR
+662 
-677 EEIQQSEYAAEEIE
+677 SEYDAEEIKSR
-691 AEELEKPTQQIRP
+691 ELKEPTQQARP
-704 SMQAM
+704 TMQAV
-709 RNGEKNDT
+709 RNDEKNDIVHNREAD
-717 VQDRKV
+717 VQ
-723 DDPAVQPAAK
+723 AVQPAAIEQTDK
-733 VQQDRKT
+733 EVKE
-740 KKKTNRHPEER
+740 KTNRHTEKR
-751 LSQKETGVEKEKF
+751 LLQKERDTEREKF
-764 TKKG
+764 VRKE

>member
-1 MKYKIKYV
+1 MKYKIKY
-9 ICMIA
+9 ILCMIA
-14 FLVGLLL
+14 FVVGLML

-33 GDVQEFNNLSGNAK
+33 GEVQEFNNLSGNAK
-47 YLGSTYR
+47 YLGSAYR

-62 EVELSDGIGEYLA
+62 EVEISDGIGEYLA

-106 SFNLNLVDLFGSQVL
+106 SFNLNLVDLFGSQVS

-146 LIGRMI
+146 LIGRML

-203 SANGYSGN
+203 SANGYSDN

-237 GYTASDDQVLGI
+237 GYTASDDQVLGL
-249 LSYKPGATE
+249 LSYKPGAEE
-258 RKDAVAADG
+258 RKDAIAADE
-267 SGSFST
+267 SGSFLV

-362 ELVFDWSRSVGFGWL
+362 ELIFDWSRSVGFGWM

-392 NRDKLLT
+392 NRNKLLM

-415 NRMRLAGNVYAD
+415 NRMRLAGNVYAN
-427 APKAAKEIRS
+427 APRAAKEIKS

-442 AGKAQW
+442 ASKA
-448 IGGKVSSAEEG
+448 VSAGEG
-459 VASWVQD
+459 VSSWVQD

-472 WTVNPFLKNQKIKM
+472 WTVNPFLKNQKIKA
-486 QEEPLTQS
+486 QEETPPKATQR
-494 KAEKKS
+494 KVKKKS
-500 PEDSIRGSVDMAP
+500 VAGSIMESVDMAP
-513 KNSNVGQKRASSGQS
+513 KSSDVGQQKASSEKPY
-528 DTQTQTRKEKRDSES
+528 TQTQEEKGGSES
-543 IRMISENLVK
+543 IRMISEDLVRN
-553 SLNQLAMT
+553 LNQLAMV
-561 VDAAEDN
+561 VDAVGDN
-568 LHDNIQNNGAV
+568 LHDNIRDNGAV
-579 ERPALGDKKEED
+579 ERPILGDKKEED
-591 RKEITLNV
+591 RKELTINV
-599 KTPDGNGQS
+599 KTPDGSEQS
-608 VHAGMRNQQPLEVQI
+608 VHAGMQHQQMEAQI
-623 PLETTRH
+623 PLHR
-630 DNLQENRE
+630 
-638 DEREDNR
+638 
-645 RPTIKRQRP
+645 
-654 EINAETPE
+654 
-662 KVKTQQVIHSTERIR
+662 
-677 EEIQQSEYAAEEIE
+677 SEYDAEEIKSR
-691 AEELEKPTQQIRP
+691 ELKEPTQQARP
-704 SMQAM
+704 TMQAV
-709 RNGEKNDT
+709 RNDEKNDIVHNREAD
-717 VQDRKV
+717 VQ
-723 DDPAVQPAAK
+723 AVQPAAIEQTDK
-733 VQQDRKT
+733 EVKE
-740 KKKTNRHPEER
+740 KTNRHTEKR
-751 LSQKETGVEKEKF
+751 LLQKERDTEREKF
-764 TKKG
+764 VRKE

>member
-1 MKYKIKYV
+1 
-9 ICMIA
+9 MIA
-14 FLVGLLL
+14 FVVGLML

-33 GDVQEFNNLSGNAK
+33 GEVQEFNNLSGNAK
-47 YLGSTYR
+47 YLGSAYR

-62 EVELSDGIGEYLA
+62 EVEISDGIGEYLA

-106 SFNLNLVDLFGSQVL
+106 SFNLNLVDLFGSQVS

-146 LIGRMI
+146 LIGRML

-203 SANGYSGN
+203 SANGYSDN

-237 GYTASDDQVLGI
+237 GYTASDDQVLGL
-249 LSYKPGATE
+249 LSYKPGAEE
-258 RKDAVAADG
+258 RKDAIAADE
-267 SGSFST
+267 SGSFLV

-362 ELVFDWSRSVGFGWL
+362 ELIFDWSRSVGFGWM

-392 NRDKLLT
+392 NRNKLLM

-415 NRMRLAGNVYAD
+415 NRMRLAGNVYAN
-427 APKAAKEIRS
+427 APRAAKEIKS

-442 AGKAQW
+442 ASKA
-448 IGGKVSSAEEG
+448 VSAGEG
-459 VASWVQD
+459 VSSWVQD

-472 WTVNPFLKNQKIKM
+472 WTVNPFLKNQKIKA
-486 QEEPLTQS
+486 QEETPPKATQR
-494 KAEKKS
+494 KVKKKS
-500 PEDSIRGSVDMAP
+500 VAGSIMESVDMAP
-513 KNSNVGQKRASSGQS
+513 KSSDVGQQKASSEKPY
-528 DTQTQTRKEKRDSES
+528 TQTQEEKGGSES
-543 IRMISENLVK
+543 IRMISEDLVRN
-553 SLNQLAMT
+553 LNQLAMV
-561 VDAAEDN
+561 VDAVGDN
-568 LHDNIQNNGAV
+568 LHDNIRDNGAV
-579 ERPALGDKKEED
+579 ERPILGDKKEED
-591 RKEITLNV
+591 RKELTINE
-599 KTPDGNGQS
+599 KTPDGSEQS
-608 VHAGMRNQQPLEVQI
+608 VHAGMQHQQMEAQI
-623 PLETTRH
+623 PLHR
-630 DNLQENRE
+630 
-638 DEREDNR
+638 
-645 RPTIKRQRP
+645 
-654 EINAETPE
+654 
-662 KVKTQQVIHSTERIR
+662 
-677 EEIQQSEYAAEEIE
+677 SEYDAEEIKSR
-691 AEELEKPTQQIRP
+691 ELKEPTQQARP
-704 SMQAM
+704 TMQAV
-709 RNGEKNDT
+709 RNDEKNDIVHNREAD
-717 VQDRKV
+717 VQ
-723 DDPAVQPAAK
+723 AVQPAAIEQTDK
-733 VQQDRKT
+733 EVKE
-740 KKKTNRHPEER
+740 KTNRHTEKR
-751 LSQKETGVEKEKF
+751 LLQKERDTEREKF
-764 TKKG
+764 VRKE

>member
-14 FLVGLLL
+14 FLAGLLL

-47 YLGSTYR
+47 YLGSAYR

-362 ELVFDWSRSVGFGWL
+362 ELVFEWSRSVGFGWL

-427 APKAAKEIRS
+427 APKAAKEIKS

-448 IGGKVSSAEEG
+448 IGGKAASAGES

-486 QEEPLTQS
+486 QEEPLPKVTQS
-494 KAEKKS
+494 MGEKKS
-500 PEDSIRGSVDMAP
+500 AVDSVRGSVDMDP
-513 KNSNVGQKRASSGQS
+513 KNSDAGQKRASSGQP
-528 DTQTQTRKEKRDSES
+528 DTQTQEEKKDSES
-543 IRMISENLVK
+543 IRMISEDLVK
-553 SLNQLAMT
+553 SLNQLAMAL
-561 VDAAEDN
+561 DAAENN

-579 ERPALGDKKEED
+579 ERPVLGDKKEEE
-591 RKEITLNV
+591 RKEITINV
-599 KTPDGNGQS
+599 KMPDGNEQS
-608 VHAGMRNQQPLEVQI
+608 VHAGMQNQQSLEVQM
-623 PLETTRH
+623 PLETTRQ
-630 DNLQENRE
+630 DGKA
-638 DEREDNR
+638 DREDNR
-645 RPTIKRQRP
+645 RPMIRRQLTEIGTEIPKKVEPQQSCSTGRIK
-654 EINAETPE
+654 
-662 KVKTQQVIHSTERIR
+662 
-677 EEIQQSEYAAEEIE
+677 EEIQQPEYAAEEVG
-691 AEELEKPTQQIRP
+691 AEKPEKPTQQARP
-704 SMQAM
+704 TMQAM
-709 RNGEKNDT
+709 RNDEKNDT
-717 VQDRKV
+717 VQDRKA

-733 VQQDRKT
+733 VQQDRKI

>member
-1 MKYKIKYV
+1 MKYKIKY
-9 ICMIA
+9 ILCMIA
-14 FLVGLLL
+14 FVVGLML

-33 GDVQEFNNLSGNAK
+33 GEVQEFNNLSGNAK
-47 YLGSTYR
+47 YLGSAYR

-62 EVELSDGIGEYLA
+62 EVEISDGIGEYLA

-106 SFNLNLVDLFGSQVL
+106 SFNLNLVDLFGSQVS

-146 LIGRMI
+146 LIGRMV

-175 VVTKSDTMLSM
+175 VVTKSDAMLSM

-203 SANGYSGN
+203 SANGYSDN

-237 GYTASDDQVLGI
+237 GYTASDDQVLGL
-249 LSYKPGATE
+249 LSYKPGAEE
-258 RKDAVAADG
+258 RKDAIAADE
-267 SGSFST
+267 SGSFLV

-293 CGIYIIIVLIQLV
+293 CGIYIVIVLIQLV

-362 ELVFDWSRSVGFGWL
+362 ELIFDWSRSVGFGWM

-392 NRDKLLT
+392 NRNKLLM

-415 NRMRLAGNVYAD
+415 NRMRLAGNVYAN
-427 APKAAKEIRS
+427 APRAAKEIKS

-442 AGKAQW
+442 ASKA
-448 IGGKVSSAEEG
+448 VSAGEG
-459 VASWVQD
+459 VSSWVQD

-472 WTVNPFLKNQKIKM
+472 WTVNPFLKNQKIKA
-486 QEEPLTQS
+486 QEETPPKATQR
-494 KAEKKS
+494 KVKKKS
-500 PEDSIRGSVDMAP
+500 VAGSIMESVDMAP
-513 KNSNVGQKRASSGQS
+513 KSSDVGQQKASSEKPY
-528 DTQTQTRKEKRDSES
+528 TQTQEEKGGSES
-543 IRMISENLVK
+543 IRMISEDLVRN
-553 SLNQLAMT
+553 LNQLAMV
-561 VDAAEDN
+561 VDAVGDN
-568 LHDNIQNNGAV
+568 LHDNIRDNGAV
-579 ERPALGDKKEED
+579 ERPILGDKKEED
-591 RKEITLNV
+591 RKELTINV
-599 KTPDGNGQS
+599 KTPDGSEQS
-608 VHAGMRNQQPLEVQI
+608 VHAGMQHQQMEAQI
-623 PLETTRH
+623 PLHR
-630 DNLQENRE
+630 
-638 DEREDNR
+638 
-645 RPTIKRQRP
+645 
-654 EINAETPE
+654 
-662 KVKTQQVIHSTERIR
+662 
-677 EEIQQSEYAAEEIE
+677 SEYDAEEIKSR
-691 AEELEKPTQQIRP
+691 ELKEPTQQARP
-704 SMQAM
+704 TMQAV
-709 RNGEKNDT
+709 RNDEKNDIVHNREAD
-717 VQDRKV
+717 VQ
-723 DDPAVQPAAK
+723 AVQPAAIEQTDK
-733 VQQDRKT
+733 EVKE
-740 KKKTNRHPEER
+740 KTNRHTEKR
-751 LSQKETGVEKEKF
+751 LLQKERDTEREKF
-764 TKKG
+764 VRKE

>member
-1 MKYKIKYV
+1 MKYKIKY
-9 ICMIA
+9 ILCMIA
-14 FLVGLLL
+14 FVVGLML

-33 GDVQEFNNLSGNAK
+33 GEVQEFNNLSGNAK
-47 YLGSTYR
+47 YLGSAYR

-62 EVELSDGIGEYLA
+62 EVEISDGIGEYLA

-106 SFNLNLVDLFGSQVL
+106 SFNLNLVDLFGSQVS

-146 LIGRMI
+146 LIGRML

-203 SANGYSGN
+203 SANGYSDN

-237 GYTASDDQVLGI
+237 GYTASDDQVLGL
-249 LSYKPGATE
+249 LSYKPGAEE
-258 RKDAVAADG
+258 RKDAIAADE
-267 SGSFST
+267 SGSFLV

-362 ELVFDWSRSVGFGWL
+362 ELIFDWSRSVGFGWM

-392 NRDKLLT
+392 NRNKLLM

-415 NRMRLAGNVYAD
+415 NRMRLAGNVYAN
-427 APKAAKEIRS
+427 APRAVKEIKS

-442 AGKAQW
+442 ASKA
-448 IGGKVSSAEEG
+448 VSAGEG
-459 VASWVQD
+459 VSSWVQD

-472 WTVNPFLKNQKIKM
+472 WTVNPFLKNQKIKA
-486 QEEPLTQS
+486 QEETPPKATQR
-494 KAEKKS
+494 KVKKKS
-500 PEDSIRGSVDMAP
+500 VAGSIMESVDMAP
-513 KNSNVGQKRASSGQS
+513 KSSDVGQQKASSEKPY
-528 DTQTQTRKEKRDSES
+528 TQTQEEKGGSES
-543 IRMISENLVK
+543 IRMISEDLVRN
-553 SLNQLAMT
+553 LNQLAMV
-561 VDAAEDN
+561 VDAVGDN
-568 LHDNIQNNGAV
+568 LHDNIRDNGAV
-579 ERPALGDKKEED
+579 ERPILGDKKEED
-591 RKEITLNV
+591 RKELTINV
-599 KTPDGNGQS
+599 KTPDGSEQS
-608 VHAGMRNQQPLEVQI
+608 VHAGMQHQQMEAQI
-623 PLETTRH
+623 PLHR
-630 DNLQENRE
+630 
-638 DEREDNR
+638 
-645 RPTIKRQRP
+645 
-654 EINAETPE
+654 
-662 KVKTQQVIHSTERIR
+662 
-677 EEIQQSEYAAEEIE
+677 SEYDAEEIKSR
-691 AEELEKPTQQIRP
+691 ELKEPTQQARP
-704 SMQAM
+704 TMQAV
-709 RNGEKNDT
+709 RNDEKNDIVHNREAD
-717 VQDRKV
+717 VQ
-723 DDPAVQPAAK
+723 AVQPAAIEQTDK
-733 VQQDRKT
+733 EVKE
-740 KKKTNRHPEER
+740 KTNRHTEKR
-751 LSQKETGVEKEKF
+751 LLQKERDTEREKF
-764 TKKG
+764 VRKE

>member
-1 MKYKIKYV
+1 MKYKIKY
-9 ICMIA
+9 ILCMIA
-14 FLVGLLL
+14 FVVGLML

-33 GDVQEFNNLSGNAK
+33 GEVQELNNLSGNAK
-47 YLGSTYR
+47 YLGSAYR

-62 EVELSDGIGEYLA
+62 EVEISDGIGEYLA

-106 SFNLNLVDLFGSQVL
+106 SFNLNLVDLFGSQVS

-146 LIGRMI
+146 LIGRML

-203 SANGYSGN
+203 SANGYSDN

-237 GYTASDDQVLGI
+237 GYTASDDQVLGL
-249 LSYKPGATE
+249 LSYKPGAEE
-258 RKDAVAADG
+258 RKDAIAADE
-267 SGSFST
+267 SGSFLV

-362 ELVFDWSRSVGFGWL
+362 ELIFDWSRSVGFGWM

-392 NRDKLLT
+392 NRNKLLM

-415 NRMRLAGNVYAD
+415 NRMRLAGNVYAN
-427 APKAAKEIRS
+427 APRAAKEIKS

-442 AGKAQW
+442 ASKA
-448 IGGKVSSAEEG
+448 VSAGEG
-459 VASWVQD
+459 VSSWVQD

-472 WTVNPFLKNQKIKM
+472 WTVNPFLKNQKIKA
-486 QEEPLTQS
+486 QEETPPKATQR
-494 KAEKKS
+494 KVKKKS
-500 PEDSIRGSVDMAP
+500 VAGSIMESVDMAP
-513 KNSNVGQKRASSGQS
+513 KSSDVGQQKASSEKPY
-528 DTQTQTRKEKRDSES
+528 TQTQEEKGGSES
-543 IRMISENLVK
+543 IRMISEDLVRN
-553 SLNQLAMT
+553 LNQLAMV
-561 VDAAEDN
+561 VDAVGDN
-568 LHDNIQNNGAV
+568 LHDNIRDNGAV
-579 ERPALGDKKEED
+579 ERPILGDKKEED
-591 RKEITLNV
+591 RKELTINV
-599 KTPDGNGQS
+599 KTPDGSEQS
-608 VHAGMRNQQPLEVQI
+608 VHAGMQHQQMEAQI
-623 PLETTRH
+623 PLHR
-630 DNLQENRE
+630 
-638 DEREDNR
+638 
-645 RPTIKRQRP
+645 
-654 EINAETPE
+654 
-662 KVKTQQVIHSTERIR
+662 
-677 EEIQQSEYAAEEIE
+677 SEYDAEEIKSR
-691 AEELEKPTQQIRP
+691 ELKEPTQQARP
-704 SMQAM
+704 TMQAV
-709 RNGEKNDT
+709 RNDEKNDIVHNREAD
-717 VQDRKV
+717 VQ
-723 DDPAVQPAAK
+723 AVQPAAIEQTDK
-733 VQQDRKT
+733 EVKE
-740 KKKTNRHPEER
+740 KTNRHTEKR
-751 LSQKETGVEKEKF
+751 LLQKERDTEREKF
-764 TKKG
+764 VRKE

>member
-1 MKYKIKYV
+1 MKYKIKY
-9 ICMIA
+9 ILCMIA
-14 FLVGLLL
+14 FVVGLML

-33 GDVQEFNNLSGNAK
+33 GEVQEFNNLSGNAK
-47 YLGSTYR
+47 YLGSAYR

-62 EVELSDGIGEYLA
+62 EVEISDGIGEYLA

-106 SFNLNLVDLFGSQVL
+106 SFNLNLVDLFGSQVS

-146 LIGRMI
+146 LIGRML

-203 SANGYSGN
+203 SANGYSDN

-237 GYTASDDQVLGI
+237 GYTASDDQVLGL
-249 LSYKPGATE
+249 LSYKPGAEE
-258 RKDAVAADG
+258 RKDAIAADE
-267 SGSFST
+267 SGSFLV

-362 ELVFDWSRSVGFGWL
+362 ELIFDWSRSVGFGWM

-392 NRDKLLT
+392 NRNKLLM

-415 NRMRLAGNVYAD
+415 NRMRLAGNVYAN
-427 APKAAKEIRS
+427 APRAAKEIKS

-442 AGKAQW
+442 ASKA
-448 IGGKVSSAEEG
+448 VSAREG
-459 VASWVQD
+459 VSSWVQD

-472 WTVNPFLKNQKIKM
+472 WTVNPFLKNQKIKA
-486 QEEPLTQS
+486 QEETPPKATQR
-494 KAEKKS
+494 KVKKKS
-500 PEDSIRGSVDMAP
+500 VAGSIMESVDMAP
-513 KNSNVGQKRASSGQS
+513 KSSDVGQQKASSEKPY
-528 DTQTQTRKEKRDSES
+528 TQTQEEKGGSES
-543 IRMISENLVK
+543 IRMISEDLVRN
-553 SLNQLAMT
+553 LNQLAMV
-561 VDAAEDN
+561 VDAVGDN
-568 LHDNIQNNGAV
+568 LHDNIRDNGAV
-579 ERPALGDKKEED
+579 ERPILGDKKEED
-591 RKEITLNV
+591 RKELTINV
-599 KTPDGNGQS
+599 KTPDGSEQS
-608 VHAGMRNQQPLEVQI
+608 VHAGMQHQQMEAQI
-623 PLETTRH
+623 PLHR
-630 DNLQENRE
+630 
-638 DEREDNR
+638 
-645 RPTIKRQRP
+645 
-654 EINAETPE
+654 
-662 KVKTQQVIHSTERIR
+662 
-677 EEIQQSEYAAEEIE
+677 SEYDAEEIKSR
-691 AEELEKPTQQIRP
+691 ELKEPTQQARP
-704 SMQAM
+704 TMQAV
-709 RNGEKNDT
+709 RNDEKNDIVHNREAD
-717 VQDRKV
+717 VQ
-723 DDPAVQPAAK
+723 AVQPAAIEQTDK
-733 VQQDRKT
+733 EVKE
-740 KKKTNRHPEER
+740 KTNRHTEKR
-751 LSQKETGVEKEKF
+751 LLQKERDTEREKF
-764 TKKG
+764 VRKE

>member
-1 MKYKIKYV
+1 MKYKIKY
-9 ICMIA
+9 ILCMIA
-14 FLVGLLL
+14 FVVGLML

-33 GDVQEFNNLSGNAK
+33 GEVQEFNNLSGNAK
-47 YLGSTYR
+47 YLGSAYR

-62 EVELSDGIGEYLA
+62 EVEISDGIGEYLA

-106 SFNLNLVDLFGSQVL
+106 SFNLNLVDLFGSQVS

-131 FQPLFLMGCAAAFCV
+131 FQPLFLIGCAAAFCV
-146 LIGRMI
+146 LIGRML

-203 SANGYSGN
+203 SANGYSDN

-237 GYTASDDQVLGI
+237 GYTASDDQVLGL
-249 LSYKPGATE
+249 LSYKPGAEE
-258 RKDAVAADG
+258 RKDAIAADE
-267 SGSFST
+267 SGSFLV

-362 ELVFDWSRSVGFGWL
+362 ELIFDWSRSVGFGWM

-392 NRDKLLT
+392 NRNKLLMT
-399 AMSTVQR
+399 MSTVQR

-415 NRMRLAGNVYAD
+415 NRMRLAGNVYAN
-427 APKAAKEIRS
+427 APRAAKEIKS

-442 AGKAQW
+442 ASKA
-448 IGGKVSSAEEG
+448 VSAGEG
-459 VASWVQD
+459 VSSWVQD

-472 WTVNPFLKNQKIKM
+472 WTVNPFLKNQKIKA
-486 QEEPLTQS
+486 QEETPPKATQR
-494 KAEKKS
+494 KVKKKS
-500 PEDSIRGSVDMAP
+500 VAGSIMESVDMAP
-513 KNSNVGQKRASSGQS
+513 KSSDVGQQKASSEKPY
-528 DTQTQTRKEKRDSES
+528 TQTQEEKGGSES
-543 IRMISENLVK
+543 IRMISEDLVRN
-553 SLNQLAMT
+553 LNQLAMV
-561 VDAAEDN
+561 VDAVGDN
-568 LHDNIQNNGAV
+568 LHDNIRDNGAV
-579 ERPALGDKKEED
+579 ERPILGDKKEED
-591 RKEITLNV
+591 RKELTINV
-599 KTPDGNGQS
+599 KTPDGSEQS
-608 VHAGMRNQQPLEVQI
+608 VHAGMQHQQMEAQI
-623 PLETTRH
+623 PLHR
-630 DNLQENRE
+630 
-638 DEREDNR
+638 
-645 RPTIKRQRP
+645 
-654 EINAETPE
+654 
-662 KVKTQQVIHSTERIR
+662 
-677 EEIQQSEYAAEEIE
+677 SEYDAEEIKSR
-691 AEELEKPTQQIRP
+691 ELKEPTQQARP
-704 SMQAM
+704 TMQAV
-709 RNGEKNDT
+709 RNDEKNDIVHNREAD
-717 VQDRKV
+717 VQ
-723 DDPAVQPAAK
+723 AVQPAAIEQTDK
-733 VQQDRKT
+733 EVKE
-740 KKKTNRHPEER
+740 KTNRHTEKR
-751 LSQKETGVEKEKF
+751 LLQKERDTEREKF
-764 TKKG
+764 VRKE

>member
-1 MKYKIKYV
+1 MKYKIKY
-9 ICMIA
+9 ILCMIA
-14 FLVGLLL
+14 FVVGLML

-33 GDVQEFNNLSGNAK
+33 GEVQEFNNLSGNAK
-47 YLGSTYR
+47 YLGSAYR

-62 EVELSDGIGEYLA
+62 EVEISDGIGEYLA

-106 SFNLNLVDLFGSQVL
+106 SFNLNLVDLFGSQVS

-146 LIGRMI
+146 LIGRMV

-175 VVTKSDTMLSM
+175 VVTKSDAMLSM

-203 SANGYSGN
+203 SANGYSDN

-237 GYTASDDQVLGI
+237 GYTASDDQVLGL
-249 LSYKPGATE
+249 LSYKPGAEE
-258 RKDAVAADG
+258 RKDAIAADE
-267 SGSFST
+267 SGSFLV

-293 CGIYIIIVLIQLV
+293 CGIYIVIVLIQLV

-362 ELVFDWSRSVGFGWL
+362 ELIFDWSRSVGFGWM

-392 NRDKLLT
+392 NRNKLLM

-415 NRMRLAGNVYAD
+415 NRMRLAGNVYAN
-427 APKAAKEIRS
+427 APRAAKEIKS

-442 AGKAQW
+442 ASKAVSA
-448 IGGKVSSAEEG
+448 GEGVSSWA
-459 VASWVQD
+459 QD

-472 WTVNPFLKNQKIKM
+472 WTVNPFLKNQKIKA
-486 QEEPLTQS
+486 QEETPPKAKTTQS
-494 KAEKKS
+494 KAKK
-500 PEDSIRGSVDMAP
+500 R
-513 KNSNVGQKRASSGQS
+513 
-528 DTQTQTRKEKRDSES
+528 
-543 IRMISENLVK
+543 
-553 SLNQLAMT
+553 
-561 VDAAEDN
+561 
-568 LHDNIQNNGAV
+568 
-579 ERPALGDKKEED
+579 
-591 RKEITLNV
+591 
-599 KTPDGNGQS
+599 
-608 VHAGMRNQQPLEVQI
+608 
-623 PLETTRH
+623 
-630 DNLQENRE
+630 
-638 DEREDNR
+638 
-645 RPTIKRQRP
+645 
-654 EINAETPE
+654 
-662 KVKTQQVIHSTERIR
+662 TQQVLLWNLLTWLLRVV
-677 EEIQQSEYAAEEIE
+677 
-691 AEELEKPTQQIRP
+691 
-704 SMQAM
+704 M
-709 RNGEKNDT
+709 
-717 VQDRKV
+717 
-723 DDPAVQPAAK
+723 
-733 VQQDRKT
+733 
-740 KKKTNRHPEER
+740 
-751 LSQKETGVEKEKF
+751 
-764 TKKG
+764 

>member
-1 MKYKIKYV
+1 MKYKIKY
-9 ICMIA
+9 ILCMIA
-14 FLVGLLL
+14 FVVGLML

-33 GDVQEFNNLSGNAK
+33 GEVQEFSNLSGNAK
-47 YLGSTYR
+47 YLGSAYR

-62 EVELSDGIGEYLA
+62 EVEISDGIGEYLA

-106 SFNLNLVDLFGSQVL
+106 SFNLNLVDLFGSQVS

-146 LIGRMI
+146 LIGRML

-203 SANGYSGN
+203 SANGYSDN

-237 GYTASDDQVLGI
+237 GYTASDDQVLGL
-249 LSYKPGATE
+249 LSYKPGAEE
-258 RKDAVAADG
+258 RKDAIAADE
-267 SGSFST
+267 SGSFLV

-362 ELVFDWSRSVGFGWL
+362 ELIFDWSRSVGFGWM

-392 NRDKLLT
+392 NRNKLLM

-415 NRMRLAGNVYAD
+415 NRMRLAGNVYAN
-427 APKAAKEIRS
+427 APRAAKEIKS

-442 AGKAQW
+442 ASKA
-448 IGGKVSSAEEG
+448 VSAGEG
-459 VASWVQD
+459 VSSWVQD

-472 WTVNPFLKNQKIKM
+472 WTVNPFLKNQKIKA
-486 QEEPLTQS
+486 QEETPPKATQR
-494 KAEKKS
+494 KVKKKS
-500 PEDSIRGSVDMAP
+500 VAGSIMESVDMAP
-513 KNSNVGQKRASSGQS
+513 KSSDVGQQKASSEKPY
-528 DTQTQTRKEKRDSES
+528 TQTQEEKGGSES
-543 IRMISENLVK
+543 IRMISEDLVRN
-553 SLNQLAMT
+553 LNQLAMV
-561 VDAAEDN
+561 VDAVGDN
-568 LHDNIQNNGAV
+568 LHDNIRDNGAV
-579 ERPALGDKKEED
+579 ERPILGDKKEED
-591 RKEITLNV
+591 RKELTINV
-599 KTPDGNGQS
+599 KTPDGSEQS
-608 VHAGMRNQQPLEVQI
+608 VHAGMQHQQMEAQI
-623 PLETTRH
+623 PLHR
-630 DNLQENRE
+630 
-638 DEREDNR
+638 
-645 RPTIKRQRP
+645 
-654 EINAETPE
+654 
-662 KVKTQQVIHSTERIR
+662 
-677 EEIQQSEYAAEEIE
+677 SEYDAEEIKSR
-691 AEELEKPTQQIRP
+691 ELKEPTQQARP
-704 SMQAM
+704 TMQAV
-709 RNGEKNDT
+709 RNDEKNDIVHNREAD
-717 VQDRKV
+717 VQ
-723 DDPAVQPAAK
+723 AVQPAAIEQTDK
-733 VQQDRKT
+733 EVKE
-740 KKKTNRHPEER
+740 KTNRHTEKR
-751 LSQKETGVEKEKF
+751 LLQKERDTEREKF
-764 TKKG
+764 VRKE

>member
-1 MKYKIKYV
+1 MKYKIKY
-9 ICMIA
+9 ILCMIA
-14 FLVGLLL
+14 FVVGLML

-33 GDVQEFNNLSGNAK
+33 GEVQEFNNLSGNAK
-47 YLGSTYR
+47 YLGSAYR

-62 EVELSDGIGEYLA
+62 EVEISDGIGEYLA

-106 SFNLNLVDLFGSQVL
+106 SFNLNLVDLFGSQVS

-146 LIGRMI
+146 LIGRML

-203 SANGYSGN
+203 SANGYSDN

-237 GYTASDDQVLGI
+237 GYTASDDQVLGL
-249 LSYKPGATE
+249 LSYKPGAEE
-258 RKDAVAADG
+258 RKDAIAADE
-267 SGSFST
+267 SGSFLV

-327 PGYDGL
+327 PGDDGL

-362 ELVFDWSRSVGFGWL
+362 ELIFDWSRSVGFGWM

-392 NRDKLLT
+392 NRNKLLM

-415 NRMRLAGNVYAD
+415 NRMRLAGNVYAN
-427 APKAAKEIRS
+427 APRAAKEIKS

-442 AGKAQW
+442 ASKA
-448 IGGKVSSAEEG
+448 VSAGEG
-459 VASWVQD
+459 VSSWVQD

-472 WTVNPFLKNQKIKM
+472 WTVNPFLKNQKIKA
-486 QEEPLTQS
+486 QEETPPKATQR
-494 KAEKKS
+494 KVKKKS
-500 PEDSIRGSVDMAP
+500 VAGSIMESVDMAP
-513 KNSNVGQKRASSGQS
+513 KSSDVGQQKASSEKPY
-528 DTQTQTRKEKRDSES
+528 TQTQEEKGGSES
-543 IRMISENLVK
+543 IRMISEDLVRN
-553 SLNQLAMT
+553 LNQLAMV
-561 VDAAEDN
+561 VDAVGDN
-568 LHDNIQNNGAV
+568 LHDNIRDNGAV
-579 ERPALGDKKEED
+579 ERPILGDKKEED
-591 RKEITLNV
+591 RKELTINV
-599 KTPDGNGQS
+599 KTPDGSEQS
-608 VHAGMRNQQPLEVQI
+608 VHAGMQHQQMEAQI
-623 PLETTRH
+623 PLHR
-630 DNLQENRE
+630 
-638 DEREDNR
+638 
-645 RPTIKRQRP
+645 
-654 EINAETPE
+654 
-662 KVKTQQVIHSTERIR
+662 
-677 EEIQQSEYAAEEIE
+677 SEYDAEEIKSR
-691 AEELEKPTQQIRP
+691 ELKEPTQQARP
-704 SMQAM
+704 TMQAV
-709 RNGEKNDT
+709 RNDEKNDIVHNREAD
-717 VQDRKV
+717 VQ
-723 DDPAVQPAAK
+723 AVQPAAIEQTDK
-733 VQQDRKT
+733 EVKE
-740 KKKTNRHPEER
+740 KTNRHTEKR
-751 LSQKETGVEKEKF
+751 LLQKERDTEREKF
-764 TKKG
+764 VRKE

>member
-1 MKYKIKYV
+1 MKYKIKY
-9 ICMIA
+9 ILCMIA
-14 FLVGLLL
+14 FVVGLML

-33 GDVQEFNNLSGNAK
+33 GEVQEFNNLSGNAK
-47 YLGSTYR
+47 YLGSAYR

-62 EVELSDGIGEYLA
+62 EVEISDGIGEYLA

-106 SFNLNLVDLFGSQVL
+106 SFNLNLVDLFGSQVS

-146 LIGRMI
+146 LIGRML

-203 SANGYSGN
+203 SANGYSDN

-237 GYTASDDQVLGI
+237 GYTASDDQVLGL
-249 LSYKPGATE
+249 LSYKPGAEE
-258 RKDAVAADG
+258 RKDAIAADE
-267 SGSFST
+267 SGSFLV

-362 ELVFDWSRSVGFGWL
+362 ELIFDWSRSVGFGWM

-392 NRDKLLT
+392 NRNKLLM

-415 NRMRLAGNVYAD
+415 NRMRLAGNVYAN
-427 APKAAKEIRS
+427 APRAAKEIKS

-442 AGKAQW
+442 ASKA
-448 IGGKVSSAEEG
+448 VSAGEG
-459 VASWVQD
+459 VSSWVQD

-472 WTVNPFLKNQKIKM
+472 WTVNPFLKNQKIKA
-486 QEEPLTQS
+486 QEETPPKATQR
-494 KAEKKS
+494 KVKKKS
-500 PEDSIRGSVDMAP
+500 VAGSIMESVDMAP
-513 KNSNVGQKRASSGQS
+513 KSSDVGQQKASSEKPY
-528 DTQTQTRKEKRDSES
+528 TQTQEEKGGSES
-543 IRMISENLVK
+543 IRMISEDLVRN
-553 SLNQLAMT
+553 LNQLAMV
-561 VDAAEDN
+561 VDAVGDN
-568 LHDNIQNNGAV
+568 LNDNIRDNGAV
-579 ERPALGDKKEED
+579 ERPILGDKKEED
-591 RKEITLNV
+591 RKELTINV
-599 KTPDGNGQS
+599 KTPDGSEQS
-608 VHAGMRNQQPLEVQI
+608 VHAGMQHQQMEAQI
-623 PLETTRH
+623 PLHR
-630 DNLQENRE
+630 
-638 DEREDNR
+638 
-645 RPTIKRQRP
+645 
-654 EINAETPE
+654 
-662 KVKTQQVIHSTERIR
+662 
-677 EEIQQSEYAAEEIE
+677 SEYDAEEIKSR
-691 AEELEKPTQQIRP
+691 ELKEPTQQARP
-704 SMQAM
+704 TMQAV
-709 RNGEKNDT
+709 RNDEKNDIVHNREAD
-717 VQDRKV
+717 VQ
-723 DDPAVQPAAK
+723 AVQPAAIEQTDK
-733 VQQDRKT
+733 EVKE
-740 KKKTNRHPEER
+740 KTNRHTEKR
-751 LSQKETGVEKEKF
+751 LLQKERDTEREKF
-764 TKKG
+764 VRKE

>member
-1 MKYKIKYV
+1 M
-9 ICMIA
+9 
-14 FLVGLLL
+14 
-21 PVQPVAASSSAI
+21 S
-33 GDVQEFNNLSGNAK
+33 
-47 YLGSTYR
+47 
-54 DNYSLDIE
+54 
-62 EVELSDGIGEYLA
+62 
-75 GKTMEGLNALAKV
+75 
-88 FFFLERLLAYL
+88 
-99 TVVVFYV
+99 
-106 SFNLNLVDLFGSQVL
+106 

-146 LIGRMI
+146 LIGRML

-203 SANGYSGN
+203 SANGYSDN

-237 GYTASDDQVLGI
+237 GYTASDDQVLGL
-249 LSYKPGATE
+249 LSYKPGAEE
-258 RKDAVAADG
+258 RKDAIAADE
-267 SGSFST
+267 SGSFLV

-362 ELVFDWSRSVGFGWL
+362 ELIFDWSRSVGFGWM

-392 NRDKLLT
+392 NRNKLLM

-415 NRMRLAGNVYAD
+415 NRMRLAGNVYAN
-427 APKAAKEIRS
+427 APRAAKEIKS

-442 AGKAQW
+442 ASKA
-448 IGGKVSSAEEG
+448 VSAGEG
-459 VASWVQD
+459 VSSWVQD

-472 WTVNPFLKNQKIKM
+472 WTVNPFLKNQKIKA
-486 QEEPLTQS
+486 QEETPPKATQR
-494 KAEKKS
+494 KVKKKS
-500 PEDSIRGSVDMAP
+500 VAGSIMESVDMAP
-513 KNSNVGQKRASSGQS
+513 KSSDVGQQKASSEKPY
-528 DTQTQTRKEKRDSES
+528 TQTQEEKGGSES
-543 IRMISENLVK
+543 IRMISEDLVRN
-553 SLNQLAMT
+553 LNQLAMV
-561 VDAAEDN
+561 VDAVGDN
-568 LHDNIQNNGAV
+568 LHDNIRDNGAV
-579 ERPALGDKKEED
+579 ERPILGDKKEED
-591 RKEITLNV
+591 RKELTINV
-599 KTPDGNGQS
+599 KTPDGSEQS
-608 VHAGMRNQQPLEVQI
+608 VHAGMQHQQMEAQI
-623 PLETTRH
+623 PLHR
-630 DNLQENRE
+630 
-638 DEREDNR
+638 
-645 RPTIKRQRP
+645 
-654 EINAETPE
+654 
-662 KVKTQQVIHSTERIR
+662 
-677 EEIQQSEYAAEEIE
+677 SEYDAEEIKSR
-691 AEELEKPTQQIRP
+691 ELKEPTQQARP
-704 SMQAM
+704 TMQAV
-709 RNGEKNDT
+709 RNDEKNDIVHNREAD
-717 VQDRKV
+717 VQ
-723 DDPAVQPAAK
+723 AVQPAAIEQTDK
-733 VQQDRKT
+733 EVKE
-740 KKKTNRHPEER
+740 KTNRHTEKR
-751 LSQKETGVEKEKF
+751 LLQKERDTEREKF
-764 TKKG
+764 VRKE

>member
-14 FLVGLLL
+14 FLAGLLL

-33 GDVQEFNNLSGNAK
+33 GEVQEFNNLSGNAK
-47 YLGSTYR
+47 YLGSAYR

-62 EVELSDGIGEYLA
+62 EVEISDGIGEYLA

-106 SFNLNLVDLFGSQVL
+106 SFNLNLVDLFGSQVS

-146 LIGRMI
+146 LIGRML

-203 SANGYSGN
+203 SANGYSDN

-237 GYTASDDQVLGI
+237 GYTASDDQVLGL
-249 LSYKPGATE
+249 LSYKPGAEE
-258 RKDAVAADG
+258 RKDAIAADE
-267 SGSFST
+267 SGSFLV

-362 ELVFDWSRSVGFGWL
+362 ELIFDWSRSVGFGWM

-392 NRDKLLT
+392 NRNKLLM

-415 NRMRLAGNVYAD
+415 NRMRLAGNVYAN
-427 APKAAKEIRS
+427 APRAAKEIKS

-442 AGKAQW
+442 ASKA
-448 IGGKVSSAEEG
+448 VSAGEG
-459 VASWVQD
+459 VSSWVQD

-472 WTVNPFLKNQKIKM
+472 WTVNPFLKNQKIKA
-486 QEEPLTQS
+486 QEETPPKATQR
-494 KAEKKS
+494 KVKKKS
-500 PEDSIRGSVDMAP
+500 VAGSIMESVDMAP
-513 KNSNVGQKRASSGQS
+513 KSSDVGQQKASSEKPY
-528 DTQTQTRKEKRDSES
+528 TQTQEEKGGSES
-543 IRMISENLVK
+543 IRMISEDLVRN
-553 SLNQLAMT
+553 LNQLAMV
-561 VDAAEDN
+561 VDAVGDN
-568 LHDNIQNNGAV
+568 LHDNIRDNGAV
-579 ERPALGDKKEED
+579 ERPILGDKKEED
-591 RKEITLNV
+591 RKELTINV
-599 KTPDGNGQS
+599 KTPDGSEQS
-608 VHAGMRNQQPLEVQI
+608 VHAGMQHQQMEAQI
-623 PLETTRH
+623 PLHR
-630 DNLQENRE
+630 
-638 DEREDNR
+638 
-645 RPTIKRQRP
+645 
-654 EINAETPE
+654 
-662 KVKTQQVIHSTERIR
+662 
-677 EEIQQSEYAAEEIE
+677 SEYDAEEIKSR
-691 AEELEKPTQQIRP
+691 ELKEPTQQARP
-704 SMQAM
+704 TMQAV
-709 RNGEKNDT
+709 RNDEKNDIVHNREAD
-717 VQDRKV
+717 VQ
-723 DDPAVQPAAK
+723 AVQPAAIEQTDK
-733 VQQDRKT
+733 EVKE
-740 KKKTNRHPEER
+740 KTNRHTEKR
-751 LSQKETGVEKEKF
+751 LLQKERDTEREKF
-764 TKKG
+764 VRKE

>member
-1 MKYKIKYV
+1 MKYKIKY
-9 ICMIA
+9 ILCMIA
-14 FLVGLLL
+14 FVVGLML

-33 GDVQEFNNLSGNAK
+33 GEVQEFNNLSGNAK
-47 YLGSTYR
+47 YLGSAYR

-62 EVELSDGIGEYLA
+62 EVEISDGIGEYLA

-106 SFNLNLVDLFGSQVL
+106 SFNLNLVDLFGSQVS

-146 LIGRMI
+146 LIGRML

-203 SANGYSGN
+203 SANGYSDN

-237 GYTASDDQVLGI
+237 GYTASDDQVLGL
-249 LSYKPGATE
+249 LSYKPGAEE
-258 RKDAVAADG
+258 RKDAIAADE
-267 SGSFST
+267 SGSFLV

-362 ELVFDWSRSVGFGWL
+362 ELIFDWSRSVGFGWM

-392 NRDKLLT
+392 NRNKLLM

-415 NRMRLAGNVYAD
+415 NRMRLAGNVYAN
-427 APKAAKEIRS
+427 APRAAKEIKS

-442 AGKAQW
+442 ASKA
-448 IGGKVSSAEEG
+448 VSAGEG
-459 VASWVQD
+459 VSSWVQD

-472 WTVNPFLKNQKIKM
+472 WTVNPFLKNQKIKA
-486 QEEPLTQS
+486 QEETPPKATQR
-494 KAEKKS
+494 KVKKKS
-500 PEDSIRGSVDMAP
+500 VAGSIMESVDMAP
-513 KNSNVGQKRASSGQS
+513 KSSDVGQQKASSEKPY
-528 DTQTQTRKEKRDSES
+528 TQTQEEKGGSES
-543 IRMISENLVK
+543 IRMISEDLVRN
-553 SLNQLAMT
+553 LNQLAMV
-561 VDAAEDN
+561 VDAVGDN
-568 LHDNIQNNGAV
+568 LHNNIRDNGAV
-579 ERPALGDKKEED
+579 ERPILGDKKEED
-591 RKEITLNV
+591 RKELTINV
-599 KTPDGNGQS
+599 KTPDGSEQS
-608 VHAGMRNQQPLEVQI
+608 VHAGMQHQQMEAQI
-623 PLETTRH
+623 PLHR
-630 DNLQENRE
+630 
-638 DEREDNR
+638 
-645 RPTIKRQRP
+645 
-654 EINAETPE
+654 
-662 KVKTQQVIHSTERIR
+662 
-677 EEIQQSEYAAEEIE
+677 SEYDAEEIKSR
-691 AEELEKPTQQIRP
+691 ELKEPTQQARP
-704 SMQAM
+704 TMQAV
-709 RNGEKNDT
+709 RNDEKNDIVHNREAD
-717 VQDRKV
+717 VQ
-723 DDPAVQPAAK
+723 AVQPAAIEQTDK
-733 VQQDRKT
+733 EVKE
-740 KKKTNRHPEER
+740 KTNRHTEKR
-751 LSQKETGVEKEKF
+751 LLQKERDTEREKF
-764 TKKG
+764 VRKE

>member
-1 MKYKIKYV
+1 MCI
-9 ICMIA
+9 
-14 FLVGLLL
+14 
-21 PVQPVAASSSAI
+21 
-33 GDVQEFNNLSGNAK
+33 
-47 YLGSTYR
+47 R
-54 DNYSLDIE
+54 DR
-62 EVELSDGIGEYLA
+62 
-75 GKTMEGLNALAKV
+75 LNALAKV

-106 SFNLNLVDLFGSQVL
+106 SFNLNLVDLFGSQVS

-146 LIGRMI
+146 LIGRML

-203 SANGYSGN
+203 SANGYSDN

-237 GYTASDDQVLGI
+237 GYTASDDQVLGL
-249 LSYKPGATE
+249 LSYKPGAEE
-258 RKDAVAADG
+258 RKDAIAADE
-267 SGSFST
+267 SGSFLV

-362 ELVFDWSRSVGFGWL
+362 ELIFDWSRSVGFGWM

-392 NRDKLLT
+392 NRNKLLM

-415 NRMRLAGNVYAD
+415 NRMRLAGNVYAN
-427 APKAAKEIRS
+427 APRAAKEIKS

-442 AGKAQW
+442 ASKA
-448 IGGKVSSAEEG
+448 VSAGEG
-459 VASWVQD
+459 VSSWVQD

-472 WTVNPFLKNQKIKM
+472 WTVNPFLKNQKIKA
-486 QEEPLTQS
+486 QEETPPKATQR
-494 KAEKKS
+494 KVKKKS
-500 PEDSIRGSVDMAP
+500 VAGSIMESVDMAP
-513 KNSNVGQKRASSGQS
+513 KSSDVGQQKASSEKPY
-528 DTQTQTRKEKRDSES
+528 TQTQEEKGGSES
-543 IRMISENLVK
+543 IRMISEDLVRN
-553 SLNQLAMT
+553 LNQLAMV
-561 VDAAEDN
+561 VDAVGDN
-568 LHDNIQNNGAV
+568 LHDNIRDNGAV
-579 ERPALGDKKEED
+579 ERPILGDKKEED
-591 RKEITLNV
+591 RKELTINV
-599 KTPDGNGQS
+599 KTPDGSEQS
-608 VHAGMRNQQPLEVQI
+608 VHAGMQHQQMEAQI
-623 PLETTRH
+623 PLHR
-630 DNLQENRE
+630 
-638 DEREDNR
+638 
-645 RPTIKRQRP
+645 
-654 EINAETPE
+654 
-662 KVKTQQVIHSTERIR
+662 
-677 EEIQQSEYAAEEIE
+677 SEYDAEEIKSR
-691 AEELEKPTQQIRP
+691 ELKEPTQQARP
-704 SMQAM
+704 TMQAV
-709 RNGEKNDT
+709 RNDEKNDIVHNREAD
-717 VQDRKV
+717 VQ
-723 DDPAVQPAAK
+723 AVQPAAIEQTDK
-733 VQQDRKT
+733 EVKE
-740 KKKTNRHPEER
+740 KTNRHTEKR
-751 LSQKETGVEKEKF
+751 LLQKERDTEREKF
-764 TKKG
+764 VRKE

>member
-1 MKYKIKYV
+1 
-9 ICMIA
+9 MIA
-14 FLVGLLL
+14 FVVGLML

-33 GDVQEFNNLSGNAK
+33 GEVQEFNNLSGNAK
-47 YLGSTYR
+47 YLGSAYR

-62 EVELSDGIGEYLA
+62 EVEISDGIGEYLA

-106 SFNLNLVDLFGSQVL
+106 SFNLNLVDLFGSQVS

-146 LIGRMI
+146 LIGRML

-203 SANGYSGN
+203 SANGYSDN

-237 GYTASDDQVLGI
+237 GYTASDDQVLGL
-249 LSYKPGATE
+249 LSYKPGAEE
-258 RKDAVAADG
+258 RKDAIAADE
-267 SGSFST
+267 SGSFLV

-362 ELVFDWSRSVGFGWL
+362 ELIFDWSRSVGFGWM

-392 NRDKLLT
+392 NRNKLLM

-415 NRMRLAGNVYAD
+415 NRMRLAGNVYAN
-427 APKAAKEIRS
+427 APRAAKEIKS

-442 AGKAQW
+442 ASKA
-448 IGGKVSSAEEG
+448 VSAGEG
-459 VASWVQD
+459 VSSWVQD

-472 WTVNPFLKNQKIKM
+472 WTVNPFLKNQKIKA
-486 QEEPLTQS
+486 QEETPQKATQS
-494 KAEKKS
+494 KVKKKS
-500 PEDSIRGSVDMAP
+500 VAGSIMESVDMAP
-513 KNSNVGQKRASSGQS
+513 KSSDVGQQKASSEKPY
-528 DTQTQTRKEKRDSES
+528 TQTQEEKGGSES
-543 IRMISENLVK
+543 IRMISEDLVRN
-553 SLNQLAMT
+553 LNQLAMV
-561 VDAAEDN
+561 VDAVGDN
-568 LHDNIQNNGAV
+568 LHDNIRDNGAV
-579 ERPALGDKKEED
+579 ERPILGDKKEED
-591 RKEITLNV
+591 RKELTINV
-599 KTPDGNGQS
+599 KTPDGSEQS
-608 VHAGMRNQQPLEVQI
+608 VHAGMQHQQMEAQI
-623 PLETTRH
+623 PLHR
-630 DNLQENRE
+630 
-638 DEREDNR
+638 
-645 RPTIKRQRP
+645 
-654 EINAETPE
+654 
-662 KVKTQQVIHSTERIR
+662 
-677 EEIQQSEYAAEEIE
+677 SEYDAEEIKSR
-691 AEELEKPTQQIRP
+691 ELKEPTQQARP
-704 SMQAM
+704 TMQAV
-709 RNGEKNDT
+709 RNDEKNDIVHNREAD
-717 VQDRKV
+717 VQ
-723 DDPAVQPAAK
+723 AVQPAAIEQTDK
-733 VQQDRKT
+733 EVKE
-740 KKKTNRHPEER
+740 KTNRHTEKR
-751 LSQKETGVEKEKF
+751 LLQKERDTEREKF
-764 TKKG
+764 VRKE

>member
-1 MKYKIKYV
+1 MKYKIKY
-9 ICMIA
+9 ILCMIA
-14 FLVGLLL
+14 FVVGLML

-33 GDVQEFNNLSGNAK
+33 GEVQEFNNLSGNAK
-47 YLGSTYR
+47 YLGSAYR

-62 EVELSDGIGEYLA
+62 EVEISDGIGEYLA

-106 SFNLNLVDLFGSQVL
+106 SFNLNLVDLFGSQVS

-146 LIGRMI
+146 LIGRML

-198 LVGVN
+198 LVEVN
-203 SANGYSGN
+203 SANGYSDN

-237 GYTASDDQVLGI
+237 GYTASDDQVLGL
-249 LSYKPGATE
+249 LSYKPGAEE
-258 RKDAVAADG
+258 RKDAIAADE
-267 SGSFST
+267 SGSFLV

-362 ELVFDWSRSVGFGWL
+362 ELIFDWSRSVGFGWM

-392 NRDKLLT
+392 NRNKLLM

-415 NRMRLAGNVYAD
+415 NRMRLAGNVYAN
-427 APKAAKEIRS
+427 APRAAKEIKS

-442 AGKAQW
+442 ASKA
-448 IGGKVSSAEEG
+448 VSAGEG
-459 VASWVQD
+459 VSSWVQD

-472 WTVNPFLKNQKIKM
+472 WTVNPFLKNQKIKA
-486 QEEPLTQS
+486 QEETPPKATQR
-494 KAEKKS
+494 KVKKKS
-500 PEDSIRGSVDMAP
+500 VAGSIMESVDMAP
-513 KNSNVGQKRASSGQS
+513 KSSDVGQQKASSEKPY
-528 DTQTQTRKEKRDSES
+528 TQTQEEKGGSES
-543 IRMISENLVK
+543 IRMISEDLVRN
-553 SLNQLAMT
+553 LNQLAMV
-561 VDAAEDN
+561 VDAVGDN
-568 LHDNIQNNGAV
+568 LHDNIRDNGAV
-579 ERPALGDKKEED
+579 ERPILGDKKEED
-591 RKEITLNV
+591 RKELTINV
-599 KTPDGNGQS
+599 KTPDGSEQS
-608 VHAGMRNQQPLEVQI
+608 VHAGMQHQQMEAQI
-623 PLETTRH
+623 PLHR
-630 DNLQENRE
+630 
-638 DEREDNR
+638 
-645 RPTIKRQRP
+645 
-654 EINAETPE
+654 
-662 KVKTQQVIHSTERIR
+662 
-677 EEIQQSEYAAEEIE
+677 SEYDAEEIKSR
-691 AEELEKPTQQIRP
+691 ELKEPTQQARP
-704 SMQAM
+704 TMQAV
-709 RNGEKNDT
+709 RNDEKNDIVHNREAD
-717 VQDRKV
+717 VQ
-723 DDPAVQPAAK
+723 AVQPAAIEQTDK
-733 VQQDRKT
+733 EVKE
-740 KKKTNRHPEER
+740 KTNRHTEKR
-751 LSQKETGVEKEKF
+751 LLQKERDTEREKF
-764 TKKG
+764 VRKE

>member
-1 MKYKIKYV
+1 MKYKIKY
-9 ICMIA
+9 ILCMIA
-14 FLVGLLL
+14 FVVGLML

-33 GDVQEFNNLSGNAK
+33 GEVQEFNNLSGNAK
-47 YLGSTYR
+47 YLGSAYR

-62 EVELSDGIGEYLA
+62 EVEISDGIGEYLA

-106 SFNLNLVDLFGSQVL
+106 SFNLNLVDLFGSQVS

-146 LIGRMI
+146 LIGRML

-203 SANGYSGN
+203 SANGYSDN

-237 GYTASDDQVLGI
+237 GYTASDDQVLGL
-249 LSYKPGATE
+249 LSYKPGAEE
-258 RKDAVAADG
+258 RKDAIAADE
-267 SGSFST
+267 SGSFLV

-362 ELVFDWSRSVGFGWL
+362 ELIFDWSRSVGFGWM

-392 NRDKLLT
+392 NRNKLLM

-415 NRMRLAGNVYAD
+415 NRMRLAGNVYAN
-427 APKAAKEIRS
+427 APRAAKEIKS

-442 AGKAQW
+442 ASKA
-448 IGGKVSSAEEG
+448 VSAGEG
-459 VASWVQD
+459 VSSWVQD

-472 WTVNPFLKNQKIKM
+472 WTVNPFLKNQKIKA
-486 QEEPLTQS
+486 QEETPPKATQR
-494 KAEKKS
+494 KVKKKS
-500 PEDSIRGSVDMAP
+500 VAGSIMESVDMAP
-513 KNSNVGQKRASSGQS
+513 KSSDVGQQKASSEKPY
-528 DTQTQTRKEKRDSES
+528 TQTQEEKGGSES
-543 IRMISENLVK
+543 IRMISEDLVRN
-553 SLNQLAMT
+553 LNQLAMV
-561 VDAAEDN
+561 VDAVGDN
-568 LHDNIQNNGAV
+568 LHDNIRDNGAV
-579 ERPALGDKKEED
+579 ERPILGDKKEED
-591 RKEITLNV
+591 RKELTINV
-599 KTPDGNGQS
+599 KTPDGSEQS
-608 VHAGMRNQQPLEVQI
+608 VHAGMQHQQMEAQI
-623 PLETTRH
+623 PLHR
-630 DNLQENRE
+630 
-638 DEREDNR
+638 
-645 RPTIKRQRP
+645 
-654 EINAETPE
+654 
-662 KVKTQQVIHSTERIR
+662 
-677 EEIQQSEYAAEEIE
+677 SEYDAEEIKSR
-691 AEELEKPTQQIRP
+691 ELKEPTQQARP
-704 SMQAM
+704 TMQAV
-709 RNGEKNDT
+709 RNDEKNDI
-717 VQDRKV
+717 VHNREADVK
-723 DDPAVQPAAK
+723 AVQPAAIEQTDK
-733 VQQDRKT
+733 EVKE
-740 KKKTNRHPEER
+740 KTNRHTEKR
-751 LSQKETGVEKEKF
+751 LLQKERDTEREKF
-764 TKKG
+764 VRKE

>member
-1 MKYKIKYV
+1 
-9 ICMIA
+9 MIA
-14 FLVGLLL
+14 FVVGLML

-33 GDVQEFNNLSGNAK
+33 GEVQEFNNLSGNAK
-47 YLGSTYR
+47 YLGSAYR

-62 EVELSDGIGEYLA
+62 EVEISDGIGEYLA

-106 SFNLNLVDLFGSQVL
+106 SFNLNLVDLFGSQVS

-146 LIGRMI
+146 LIGRML

-203 SANGYSGN
+203 SANGYSDN

-237 GYTASDDQVLGI
+237 GYTASDDQVLGL
-249 LSYKPGATE
+249 LSYKPGAEE
-258 RKDAVAADG
+258 RKDAIAADE
-267 SGSFST
+267 SGSFLV

-293 CGIYIIIVLIQLV
+293 CGIYIIIVLIQLF

-316 MAPLVLIVSLF
+316 MAPLVLSVSLF

-362 ELVFDWSRSVGFGWL
+362 ELIFDWSRSVGFGWM

-392 NRDKLLT
+392 NRNKLLM

-415 NRMRLAGNVYAD
+415 NRMRLAGNVYAN
-427 APKAAKEIRS
+427 APRAAKEIKS

-442 AGKAQW
+442 ASKA
-448 IGGKVSSAEEG
+448 VSAGEG
-459 VASWVQD
+459 VSSWVQD

-472 WTVNPFLKNQKIKM
+472 WTVNPFLKNQKIKA
-486 QEEPLTQS
+486 QEETPPKATQR
-494 KAEKKS
+494 KVKKKS
-500 PEDSIRGSVDMAP
+500 VAGSIMESVDMAP
-513 KNSNVGQKRASSGQS
+513 KSSDVGQQKASSEKPY
-528 DTQTQTRKEKRDSES
+528 TQTQEEKGGSES
-543 IRMISENLVK
+543 IRMISEDLVRN
-553 SLNQLAMT
+553 LNQLAMV
-561 VDAAEDN
+561 VDAVGDN
-568 LHDNIQNNGAV
+568 LHDNIRDNGAV
-579 ERPALGDKKEED
+579 ERPILGDKKEED
-591 RKEITLNV
+591 RKELTINV
-599 KTPDGNGQS
+599 KTPDGSEQS
-608 VHAGMRNQQPLEVQI
+608 VHAGMQHQQMEAQI
-623 PLETTRH
+623 PLHR
-630 DNLQENRE
+630 
-638 DEREDNR
+638 
-645 RPTIKRQRP
+645 
-654 EINAETPE
+654 
-662 KVKTQQVIHSTERIR
+662 
-677 EEIQQSEYAAEEIE
+677 SEYDAEEIKSR
-691 AEELEKPTQQIRP
+691 ELKEPTQQARP
-704 SMQAM
+704 TMQAV
-709 RNGEKNDT
+709 RNDEKNDIVHNREAD
-717 VQDRKV
+717 VQ
-723 DDPAVQPAAK
+723 AVQPAAIEQTDK
-733 VQQDRKT
+733 EVKE
-740 KKKTNRHPEER
+740 KTNRHTEKR
-751 LSQKETGVEKEKF
+751 LLQKERDTEREKF
-764 TKKG
+764 VRKE